1 MHFRFRGTPQLFS
14 ASPPISPH
22 VLSPVLG
29 VSVLRLAFACSFLTR
44 KNCGSKVRGK
54 IGGSLAMI
62 QQQPEPT
69 VHVDAFLY
77 DEDFIDSLCEEG
89 KMSRNYCMI
98 QQQPEPTVHVDAF
111 LYDEDF
117 IDSLCEEGKMSR
129 NYCMGYLYSSAQ
141 ELYGVKLNG
150 DFCQLQEMVI
160 KKYQFTDRI
169 KVLHAD
175 IRTQGSL
182 LQNADVV
189 IMNNVFEYFLNETE
203 QASDFFERTI
213 LCNSLVWSCAVTGR
227 PGLTYQEALE
237 SEKKARQN
245 LQSFPE
251 PLIIPVLYLTNLT
264 HRSRLH
270 EICDDIFAYV
280 KDRYFVEETVEVI
293 RSNGARLQCRILEVL
308 PPSHQNGFANGHVSS
323 VDGETI
329 IISDSDDSETQ
340 SSSFQNGKKKDAI
353 DPLLFKYKVQPT
365 KKELYESAIVK
376 ATQISRRKH
385 LFSRDK
391 LKLFLKQHCES
402 QDGVIK
408 IKASSLS
415 TYKIVERD
423 FSYFFPDDPPTFIF
437 SPANKRRGR
446 PPKRLS
452 VTQEDN
458 FANKQTIAGY
468 RNKAA
473 KERDKLLKQEEL
485 RSLAF
490 EKAKLKREKAD
501 ALEAK
506 KKEKEDKEKKKE
518 ELKKIVEEERLKKK
532 EEKERLK
539 IEREKEDNFAN
550 KQTIAGY
557 RNKAAKERDK
567 LLKQEEL
574 RSLAFEKAKLKREKA
589 DALEAKK
596 KEKEDKE
603 KKKEELKKIVEEERL
618 KKKEEK
624 ERLKIEREKER
635 EKLREEKRKYMEY
648 LKQWSKPRED
658 MECDDLKELPEP
670 TPVKTRLPPEIFG
683 DALMVLE
690 FLNAFGELFDLQ
702 DEFPEGVTL
711 GKCSEVLEEALVGN
725 DSEGPLCELLF
736 FFLTAIFQAIAE
748 EEEEVAKEQITDAD
762 TKDLTEALDEDADP
776 TKSALSAVASLA
788 AAWPQLHQ
796 GCSLKSL
803 DLDSCTLSEILRL
816 HILASGADVTSANA
830 KYRYQK
836 RGGFDATDDACMELR
851 LSNPSLVKKLSS
863 TSVYDLTPGAD
874 VTSAN
879 AKYRYQKRGGFD
891 ATDDACME
899 LRLSNPSLVK
909 KLSSTSVYDLTPG
922 EKMKILHALCGKLL
936 TLVSTRDFIEDY
948 VDILRQ
954 AKQEFRELKAE
965 QHRKEREEA
974 AARIRKRK
982 EDKLKEQEQKIK
994 EKQEKLKE
1002 DELRNSTADIS
1013 IGEEEREDF
1022 DTSTESKEMEQ
1033 KELYQD
1039 TVTEDEDDPGS
1050 HKRGRK
1056 GKRGQNGFKEFTR
1069 QEEINCIMREP
1080 LTADEEE
1087 ALKQEHQRKE
1097 KELLEKIQSA
1107 IACTNIFPLG
1117 RDRMYRRYW
1126 IFPSIPGLFIE
1137 EDYSGLTEDMLLPR
1151 SSSFQNNI
1159 QSQDPQVSPKTGE
1172 SLMSESTSNV
1182 NQGPCDDSVQ
1192 LPKPVHKPNRWCFYS
1207 SCEQLD
1213 QLIEALN
1220 SRGYRESALKETLLQ
1235 EKSRICAQLARFSEE
1250 KFHFS
1255 DKPQTDSKSTYSR
1268 GRSSNTY
1275 NPSQMSAERQLEL
1288 RLRDFLL
1295 DIEDRIY
1302 QGTLGAIKVSDRHI
1316 WRSALESGRYELL
1329 IEENKEN
1336 GLIKTMNEDAE
1347 EMEIDEQAKVIVKD
1361 RLLGIKTETPS
1372 TVSTNASTPQSVSS
1386 VVHYLAM
1393 ALFQIE
1399 QGIERRFL
1407 KAPLDASDSGRSYK
1421 TVLDRW
1427 RESLLSSA
1435 SLSQVFLHLSTLDRS
1450 VIWSKSIL
1458 NARCKICRKKGD
1470 AENMV
1475 LCDGCDR
1482 GHHTYCVRPKLKTV
1496 PEGDWFCPECRPKQ
1510 RSRRLSSRQ
1519 RPSLDSDEELE
1530 DSVEGENDEVD
1541 GDDEE
1546 GQSEEEEYEVEQDE
1560 DDSQE
1565 EEEEVSPPKR
1575 GRPQVRLPIKTR
1587 GRLNSFSSRGQ
1598 RQDPRRY
1605 PSRSQQSTP
1614 KTTMSSK
1621 TSNRNLRK
1629 IRSAP
1634 PTETK
1639 SLRIAGRSTRHSHG
1653 PLQANVFVELLSPRR
1668 KRKSR
1673 KSANNTPESSPNFN
1687 FRVIATNSKSSP
1699 MTLNRRSSGR
1709 QGGVHELSAFEQL
1722 VVELVR
1728 HDDSWPFLK
1737 LVSKIQVPD
1746 YYDIIKKP
1754 IALNIIRE
1762 KVNKCEYKLASEF
1775 IDDIELMFSN
1785 CFEYNPRNTSEAKAG
1800 TRLQA
1805 FFHIQA
1811 QKLGL
1816 HVTPSNVDQVITPP
1830 AAKKSRV

>member
-1 MHFRFRGTPQLFS
+1 MPLLHRKPFVRQKPPADLRPDEEVFYCRVTNEIFR
-14 ASPPISPH
+14 H
-22 VLSPVLG
+22 Y
-29 VSVLRLAFACSFLTR
+29 
-44 KNCGSKVRGK
+44 
-54 IGGSLAMI
+54 
-62 QQQPEPT
+62 E
-69 VHVDAFLY
+69 
-77 DEDFIDSLCEEG
+77 
-89 KMSRNYCMI
+89 
-98 QQQPEPTVHVDAF
+98 
-111 LYDEDF
+111 
-117 IDSLCEEGKMSR
+117 
-129 NYCMGYLYSSAQ
+129 
-141 ELYGVKLNG
+141 
-150 DFCQLQEMVI
+150 
-160 KKYQFTDRI
+160 
-169 KVLHAD
+169 
-175 IRTQGSL
+175 
-182 LQNADVV
+182 
-189 IMNNVFEYFLNETE
+189 
-203 QASDFFERTI
+203 
-213 LCNSLVWSCAVTGR
+213 
-227 PGLTYQEALE
+227 
-237 SEKKARQN
+237 
-245 LQSFPE
+245 
-251 PLIIPVLYLTNLT
+251 
-264 HRSRLH
+264 
-270 EICDDIFAYV
+270 
-280 KDRYFVEETVEVI
+280 
-293 RSNGARLQCRILEVL
+293 LQCRILEVL
-308 PPSHQNGFANGHVSS
+308 PPSHQNGFSNGHVSS

-340 SSSFQNGKKKDAI
+340 SSSFQNGKKRDAI
-353 DPLLFKYKVQPT
+353 DPLLFKYKVQAT
-365 KKELYESAIVK
+365 KKELFECAIVK

-391 LKLFLKQHCES
+391 LKLFLKQHCET

-415 TYKIVERD
+415 TYKIADQD
-423 FSYFFPDDPPTFIF
+423 FSYFFPDDPPTFLF
-437 SPANKRRGR
+437 STANRRRGR
-446 PPKRLS
+446 PPKRVS
-452 VTQEDN
+452 ISQEASL
-458 FANKQTIAGY
+458 ANKQTIGNY
-468 RNKAA
+468 RNKAT
-473 KERDKLLKQEEL
+473 KERDKLLKQEEMK
-485 RSLAF
+485 SLAF

-506 KKEKEDKEKKKE
+506 KKEREDKEKKKE
-518 ELKKIVEEERLKKK
+518 ELKKIVEEERM
-532 EEKERLK
+532 
-539 IEREKEDNFAN
+539 
-550 KQTIAGY
+550 
-557 RNKAAKERDK
+557 
-567 LLKQEEL
+567 
-574 RSLAFEKAKLKREKA
+574 
-589 DALEAKK
+589 
-596 KEKEDKE
+596 
-603 KKKEELKKIVEEERL
+603 

-635 EKLREEKRKYMEY
+635 EKLREEKRKYIEH
-648 LKQWSKPRED
+648 LKQWNKPRED

-711 GKCSEVLEEALVGN
+711 EVLEEALVGN

-863 TSVYDLTPGAD
+863 TSVYDLTPG
-874 VTSAN
+874 
-879 AKYRYQKRGGFD
+879 
-891 ATDDACME
+891 
-899 LRLSNPSLVK
+899 
-909 KLSSTSVYDLTPG
+909 

-982 EDKLKEQEQKIK
+982 AEKLKEQEQKMK

-1002 DELRNSTADIS
+1002 DEQRNSTADMS

-1022 DTSTESKEMEQ
+1022 DTSTDSKEIEQ
-1033 KELYQD
+1033 KELDQD

-1050 HKRGRK
+1050 HKRSRK

-1069 QEEINCIMREP
+1069 QEEISCLTREP

-1151 SSSFQNNI
+1151 PSFQNNV
-1159 QSQDPQVSPKTGE
+1159 QFQNAQVSTKTGE
-1172 SLMSESTSNV
+1172 SLMSESTSNID
-1182 NQGPCDDSVQ
+1182 QDPCDDSVQ

-1207 SCEQLD
+1207 SCEQLE

-1220 SRGYRESALKETLLQ
+1220 SRGHRESALKETLLQ

-1255 DKPQTDSKSTYSR
+1255 DKPQIDSKPTCTR
-1268 GRSSNTY
+1268 GRASNAY
-1275 NPSQMSAERQLEL
+1275 DPSQMSAERQLEL

-1302 QGTLGAIKVSDRHI
+1302 QGTLGAIKVTDRHI
-1316 WRSALESGRYELL
+1316 WRSALENGRYELL

-1336 GLIKTMNEDAE
+1336 GIIKTVNENVED
-1347 EMEIDEQAKVIVKD
+1347 MEIDEQAKVIVKD

-1519 RPSLDSDEELE
+1519 RPSLESDEEME
-1530 DSVEGENDEVD
+1530 DSMEGEDDEVD
-1541 GDDEE
+1541 GDYEE
-1546 GQSEEEEYEVEQDE
+1546 GQSEEEEYEIEQDE
-1560 DDSQE
+1560 DDSQGE
-1565 EEEEVSPPKR
+1565 EEISPPKR

-1587 GRLNSFSSRGQ
+1587 GRLNSSFTSRGQ
-1598 RQDPRRY
+1598 QDPRRY
-1605 PSRSQQSTP
+1605 TSRSQQSTP
-1614 KTTMSSK
+1614 KTSVSSK
-1621 TSNRNLRK
+1621 TTSRSLRK
-1629 IRSAP
+1629 IKSAP

-1639 SLRIAGRSTRHSHG
+1639 SLRIASRSTRQSHG
-1653 PLQANVFVELLSPRR
+1653 PLQADVFVELLSPRR
-1668 KRKSR
+1668 KRR
-1673 KSANNTPESSPNFN
+1673 GRTSANSTPENSPNLPN
-1687 FRVIATNSKSSP
+1687 FRVIATKSSGQSRSLNVASKLSLQDSESKRRGRKRQSAESSP
-1699 MTLNRRSSGR
+1699 VTLNRRSSGR

-1816 HVTPSNVDQVITPP
+1816 HVTPGNVDQVSTPP
-1830 AAKKSRV
+1830 ATKKSRI

>member
-1 MHFRFRGTPQLFS
+1 M
-14 ASPPISPH
+14 
-22 VLSPVLG
+22 
-29 VSVLRLAFACSFLTR
+29 
-44 KNCGSKVRGK
+44 K
-54 IGGSLAMI
+54 
-62 QQQPEPT
+62 
-69 VHVDAFLY
+69 
-77 DEDFIDSLCEEG
+77 
-89 KMSRNYCMI
+89 
-98 QQQPEPTVHVDAF
+98 
-111 LYDEDF
+111 
-117 IDSLCEEGKMSR
+117 
-129 NYCMGYLYSSAQ
+129 
-141 ELYGVKLNG
+141 
-150 DFCQLQEMVI
+150 
-160 KKYQFTDRI
+160 
-169 KVLHAD
+169 
-175 IRTQGSL
+175 
-182 LQNADVV
+182 
-189 IMNNVFEYFLNETE
+189 
-203 QASDFFERTI
+203 
-213 LCNSLVWSCAVTGR
+213 
-227 PGLTYQEALE
+227 
-237 SEKKARQN
+237 
-245 LQSFPE
+245 
-251 PLIIPVLYLTNLT
+251 
-264 HRSRLH
+264 
-270 EICDDIFAYV
+270 
-280 KDRYFVEETVEVI
+280 
-293 RSNGARLQCRILEVL
+293 
-308 PPSHQNGFANGHVSS
+308 
-323 VDGETI
+323 
-329 IISDSDDSETQ
+329 
-340 SSSFQNGKKKDAI
+340 
-353 DPLLFKYKVQPT
+353 
-365 KKELYESAIVK
+365 
-376 ATQISRRKH
+376 
-385 LFSRDK
+385 
-391 LKLFLKQHCES
+391 
-402 QDGVIK
+402 
-408 IKASSLS
+408 
-415 TYKIVERD
+415 
-423 FSYFFPDDPPTFIF
+423 
-437 SPANKRRGR
+437 
-446 PPKRLS
+446 
-452 VTQEDN
+452 
-458 FANKQTIAGY
+458 
-468 RNKAA
+468 
-473 KERDKLLKQEEL
+473 
-485 RSLAF
+485 SLAF

-506 KKEKEDKEKKKE
+506 KKEKEDKEKKRE

-539 IEREKEDNFAN
+539 
-550 KQTIAGY
+550 
-557 RNKAAKERDK
+557 
-567 LLKQEEL
+567 
-574 RSLAFEKAKLKREKA
+574 
-589 DALEAKK
+589 
-596 KEKEDKE
+596 
-603 KKKEELKKIVEEERL
+603 V
-618 KKKEEK
+618 
-624 ERLKIEREKER
+624 EREKER
-635 EKLREEKRKYMEY
+635 EKLREEKRKYVEY

-702 DEFPEGVTL
+702 DEFPDGVTL
-711 GKCSEVLEEALVGN
+711 EVLEEALVGN

-748 EEEEVAKEQITDAD
+748 EEEEVAKEQLTDAD

-863 TSVYDLTPGAD
+863 TSVYDLTPG
-874 VTSAN
+874 
-879 AKYRYQKRGGFD
+879 
-891 ATDDACME
+891 
-899 LRLSNPSLVK
+899 
-909 KLSSTSVYDLTPG
+909 

-982 EDKLKEQEQKIK
+982 EEKLKEQEQKMK

-1002 DELRNSTADIS
+1002 DEQRNSTADVS

-1022 DTSTESKEMEQ
+1022 DTSTESKDTEQKEREDFDTSTESKDTEQ
-1033 KELYQD
+1033 KELDQD
-1039 TVTEDEDDPGS
+1039 MVTEDEDDPGS
-1050 HKRGRK
+1050 HKRGRR

-1069 QEEINCIMREP
+1069 QEEINCVTREP

-1151 SSSFQNNI
+1151 PSSFQNNV
-1159 QSQDPQVSPKTGE
+1159 QSQDPQVSTKTGE
-1172 SLMSESTSNV
+1172 PLMSESTSNID
-1182 NQGPCDDSVQ
+1182 QGPCDYSVQ

-1220 SRGYRESALKETLLQ
+1220 SRGHRESALKETLLQ
-1235 EKSRICAQLARFSEE
+1235 EKSRICAQLDRFSEE

-1255 DKPQTDSKSTYSR
+1255 DKPQPDSKPTYNR
-1268 GRSSNTY
+1268 GRSSNAY
-1275 NPSQMSAERQLEL
+1275 DPSQMCAEKQLEL

-1302 QGTLGAIKVSDRHI
+1302 QGTLGAIKVTDRHI

-1329 IEENKEN
+1329 SEENKEN
-1336 GLIKTMNEDAE
+1336 GIIKTVNEDVE
-1347 EMEIDEQAKVIVKD
+1347 EMEIDEQTKVIVKD
-1361 RLLGIKTETPS
+1361 RLLGIKTETAS

-1407 KAPLDASDSGRSYK
+1407 KAPLGNTEINKDQKGDRKKKDKKKREEDQSSVRDDASDSGRSYK

-1519 RPSLDSDEELE
+1519 RPSLESDEDVE
-1530 DSVEGENDEVD
+1530 DSMGGEDDEVD
-1541 GDDEE
+1541 GDEEE

-1565 EEEEVSPPKR
+1565 EEEVSLPKR
-1575 GRPQVRLPIKTR
+1575 GRPQVRLPVKTR
-1587 GRLNSFSSRGQ
+1587 GKLSSSFSSRGQ
-1598 RQDPRRY
+1598 RQEPGRY

-1614 KTTMSSK
+1614 KTTVSSK
-1621 TSNRNLRK
+1621 TGRSLRK
-1629 IRSAP
+1629 INSAP

-1639 SLRIAGRSTRHSHG
+1639 SLRIASRCTRHSHG
-1653 PLQANVFVELLSPRR
+1653 PLQAEVFVELLSPRR
-1668 KRKSR
+1668 KRR
-1673 KSANNTPESSPNFN
+1673 GGKSANNTPENSPTFPN
-1687 FRVIATNSKSSP
+1687 FRVIATKSSEQSRSVNIASKLSVQESESKRRCRKRQSP
-1699 MTLNRRSSGR
+1699 ESSPVTLGRRSSGR

-1816 HVTPSNVDQVITPP
+1816 HVTPSNVDQVSTPP
-1830 AAKKSRV
+1830 AAKKSRI

>member
-1 MHFRFRGTPQLFS
+1 MPLLHRKPFVRQKPPGDLRPDEEVFYCKVTNEIFR
-14 ASPPISPH
+14 H
-22 VLSPVLG
+22 
-29 VSVLRLAFACSFLTR
+29 
-44 KNCGSKVRGK
+44 
-54 IGGSLAMI
+54 
-62 QQQPEPT
+62 
-69 VHVDAFLY
+69 Y
-77 DEDFIDSLCEEG
+77 D
-89 KMSRNYCMI
+89 
-98 QQQPEPTVHVDAF
+98 
-111 LYDEDF
+111 
-117 IDSLCEEGKMSR
+117 
-129 NYCMGYLYSSAQ
+129 
-141 ELYGVKLNG
+141 
-150 DFCQLQEMVI
+150 
-160 KKYQFTDRI
+160 
-169 KVLHAD
+169 
-175 IRTQGSL
+175 
-182 LQNADVV
+182 
-189 IMNNVFEYFLNETE
+189 
-203 QASDFFERTI
+203 DFFERTI
-213 LCNSLVWSCAVTGR
+213 LCNSLVWSCAVTGK

-251 PLIIPVLYLTNLT
+251 PLIVPVLYLTTLT

-270 EICDDIFAYV
+270 EICDDLFAYV
-280 KDRYFVEETVEVI
+280 KDRYFVGETVEVV
-293 RSNGARLQCRILEVL
+293 RNNGARFQCKIIEVIS
-308 PPSHQNGFANGHVSS
+308 PAQHNGIANGHINNT
-323 VDGETI
+323 DGDTI

-340 SSSFQNGKKKDAI
+340 DNSTQNGKKNTII
-353 DPLLFKYKVQPT
+353 DSSLFKYKVQPV
-365 KKELYESAIVK
+365 KKDVYEPVVVK
-376 ATQISRRKH
+376 ASQISRRKH
-385 LFSRDK
+385 LFSRDR
-391 LKLFLKQHCES
+391 LKLFLKQHCEPH
-402 QDGVIK
+402 DGVIR
-408 IKASSLS
+408 IKATSIAK
-415 TYKIVERD
+415 YKIAEQN
-423 FSYFFPDDPPTFIF
+423 FSYFFPDDPPSFVF
-437 SPANKRRGR
+437 SPASRRRGR

-452 VTQEDN
+452 IGHEDRITN
-458 FANKQTIAGY
+458 AQIVQGS
-468 RNKAA
+468 RSAA
-473 KERDKLLKQEEL
+473 MKERERILKQKDEMK
-485 RSLAF
+485 SLTF
-490 EKAKLKREKAD
+490 EKAKLKREKAS
-501 ALEAK
+501 AIEAK
-506 KKEKEDKEKKKE
+506 KKEKEDKEKKRE

-539 IEREKEDNFAN
+539 IQK
-550 KQTIAGY
+550 
-557 RNKAAKERDK
+557 
-567 LLKQEEL
+567 
-574 RSLAFEKAKLKREKA
+574 
-589 DALEAKK
+589 
-596 KEKEDKE
+596 
-603 KKKEELKKIVEEERL
+603 
-618 KKKEEK
+618 
-624 ERLKIEREKER
+624 EKER
-635 EKLREEKRKYMEY
+635 EKLREEKRKYVEY

-658 MECDDLKELPEP
+658 MECDDLKELPVP

-690 FLNAFGELFDLQ
+690 FLHAFGELFDLQ
-702 DEFPEGVTL
+702 DEFPEGLTL
-711 GKCSEVLEEALVGN
+711 EVLEEALVGN

-851 LSNPSLVKKLSS
+851 LSNPGILKKLSS
-863 TSVYDLTPGAD
+863 TSVYDL
-874 VTSAN
+874 S
-879 AKYRYQKRGGFD
+879 
-891 ATDDACME
+891 
-899 LRLSNPSLVK
+899 
-909 KLSSTSVYDLTPG
+909 PG

-982 EDKLKEQEQKIK
+982 EEKLKEQELKMK

-1002 DELRNSTADIS
+1002 EEQRNTTAEIS
-1013 IGEEEREDF
+1013 IGEEEREDL
-1022 DTSTESKEMEQ
+1022 DTSTESKEIEQ
-1033 KELYQD
+1033 KEQDQD
-1039 TVTEDEDDPGS
+1039 TVTEDEEDLGS
-1050 HKRGRK
+1050 SKRGR
-1056 GKRGQNGFKEFTR
+1056 RGRRSQNGFKDFIR
-1069 QEEINCIMREP
+1069 QEDPGCAKRKS

-1087 ALKQEHQRKE
+1087 TLKREQQKKE
-1097 KELLEKIQSA
+1097 KDLLEKIQNA
-1107 IACTNIFPLG
+1107 TACTNIFPLG

-1151 SSSFQNNI
+1151 PSAFQNNV
-1159 QSQDPQVSPKTGE
+1159 QPRVANEPQVSTKTGE
-1172 SLMSESTSNV
+1172 CLKAESTSIIDQV
-1182 NQGPCDDSVQ
+1182 PYSVAIQ
-1192 LPKPVHKPNRWCFYS
+1192 MPRPVHKPNRWCFYS
-1207 SCEQLD
+1207 SQEQLD

-1220 SRGYRESALKETLLQ
+1220 SRGHRESALKEILLQ
-1235 EKSRICAQLARFSEE
+1235 EKGRICEQLAGFSEE
-1250 KFHFS
+1250 KFHIP
-1255 DKPQTDSKSTYSR
+1255 DKAQTESKPTLGRGRLSSTYD
-1268 GRSSNTY
+1268 T
-1275 NPSQMSAERQLEL
+1275 SQMTAEKQLEL

-1302 QGTLGAIKVSDRHI
+1302 QGTLGAIKVTDRQT
-1316 WRSALESGRYELL
+1316 WRAALESGRYELL
-1329 IEENKEN
+1329 NEENKEN
-1336 GLIKTMNEDAE
+1336 GIIKTVNEDVE
-1347 EMEIDEQAKVIVKD
+1347 EMEIDDQAKFIVKD
-1361 RLLGIKTETPS
+1361 RLLGIKTETS
-1372 TVSTNASTPQSVSS
+1372 SAVSTSTSTPQPVSNM
-1386 VVHYLAM
+1386 VHYLAS
-1393 ALFQIE
+1393 ALLQIE

-1407 KAPLDASDSGRSYK
+1407 KAPLGNAEINKRVPKGTRKRKEDERKKEEEQTSKRDDASDSGRSYK

-1427 RESLLSSA
+1427 RESLLASA

-1470 AENMV
+1470 AESMV

-1482 GHHTYCVRPKLKTV
+1482 GHHTYCVRPKLKAV

-1519 RPSLDSDEELE
+1519 RPSVESDEEQEEQMGEEEE
-1530 DSVEGENDEVD
+1530 DDYGEV
-1541 GDDEE
+1541 
-1546 GQSEEEEYEVEQDE
+1546 GQSEEEDYEIEQEEEDE
-1560 DDSQE
+1560 SQ

-1575 GRPQVRLPIKTR
+1575 GRPQVRLSIKTR
-1587 GRLNSFSSRGQ
+1587 SRLSTPFSSRSSQ
-1598 RQDPRRY
+1598 RQDSGRY
-1605 PSRSQQSTP
+1605 GSRSQQNTP
-1614 KTTMSSK
+1614 KQSGSASK
-1621 TSNRNLRK
+1621 TTGRGLRK

-1634 PTETK
+1634 TTETK
-1639 SLRIAGRSTRHSHG
+1639 PSSRFPSRSTRQSHG
-1653 PLQANVFVELLSPRR
+1653 SLQADVFVELLSPRR
-1668 KRKSR
+1668 RRRGRKT
-1673 KSANNTPESSPNFN
+1673 AENTPENSPSGFPS
-1687 FRVIATNSKSSP
+1687 FRVIATATSERTRSLNSSP
-1699 MTLNRRSSGR
+1699 KFSLQDSEPKRRGRKRQSTDSSPKTMNRRSSGR

-1746 YYDIIKKP
+1746 YYDIIKRP

-1775 IDDIELMFSN
+1775 IEDVELMFSN

-1816 HVTPSNVDQVITPP
+1816 QVTPGNVDYATPP
-1830 AAKKSRV
+1830 SAKKSRI

>member
-1 MHFRFRGTPQLFS
+1 MPLLHRKPFVRQKPPADLRPDEEVFYCKVTNEIFR
-14 ASPPISPH
+14 H
-22 VLSPVLG
+22 Y
-29 VSVLRLAFACSFLTR
+29 
-44 KNCGSKVRGK
+44 
-54 IGGSLAMI
+54 
-62 QQQPEPT
+62 E
-69 VHVDAFLY
+69 
-77 DEDFIDSLCEEG
+77 
-89 KMSRNYCMI
+89 
-98 QQQPEPTVHVDAF
+98 
-111 LYDEDF
+111 
-117 IDSLCEEGKMSR
+117 
-129 NYCMGYLYSSAQ
+129 
-141 ELYGVKLNG
+141 
-150 DFCQLQEMVI
+150 
-160 KKYQFTDRI
+160 
-169 KVLHAD
+169 
-175 IRTQGSL
+175 
-182 LQNADVV
+182 
-189 IMNNVFEYFLNETE
+189 
-203 QASDFFERTI
+203 
-213 LCNSLVWSCAVTGR
+213 
-227 PGLTYQEALE
+227 
-237 SEKKARQN
+237 
-245 LQSFPE
+245 
-251 PLIIPVLYLTNLT
+251 
-264 HRSRLH
+264 
-270 EICDDIFAYV
+270 
-280 KDRYFVEETVEVI
+280 
-293 RSNGARLQCRILEVL
+293 LQCRILEVL

-340 SSSFQNGKKKDAI
+340 SCSFQNGKKKDAI

-365 KKELYESAIVK
+365 KKKELYESAIVK

-391 LKLFLKQHCES
+391 LKLFLKQHCEP

-408 IKASSLS
+408 IKASSLL
-415 TYKIVERD
+415 TYKIAEQD
-423 FSYFFPDDPPTFIF
+423 FSYFFPDEPPTFIF
-437 SPANKRRGR
+437 SPANRRRGR
-446 PPKRLS
+446 PPKRIS
-452 VTQEDN
+452 ISQEDSVS
-458 FANKQTIAGY
+458 NKQTIAGY
-468 RNKAA
+468 RNKGI
-473 KERDKLLKQEEL
+473 KERDKLLKQEEVK
-485 RSLAF
+485 SLAF

-506 KKEKEDKEKKKE
+506 KKEKEDKEKKRE
-518 ELKKIVEEERLKKK
+518 ELKKIIEEERLKKK

-539 IEREKEDNFAN
+539 
-550 KQTIAGY
+550 
-557 RNKAAKERDK
+557 
-567 LLKQEEL
+567 
-574 RSLAFEKAKLKREKA
+574 
-589 DALEAKK
+589 
-596 KEKEDKE
+596 
-603 KKKEELKKIVEEERL
+603 V
-618 KKKEEK
+618 
-624 ERLKIEREKER
+624 EREKER
-635 EKLREEKRKYMEY
+635 EKLREEKRKYVEY

-711 GKCSEVLEEALVGN
+711 EVLEEALVGN

-851 LSNPSLVKKLSS
+851 LSNP
-863 TSVYDLTPGAD
+863 G
-874 VTSAN
+874 
-879 AKYRYQKRGGFD
+879 
-891 ATDDACME
+891 
-899 LRLSNPSLVK
+899 LVK

-936 TLVSTRDFIEDY
+936 TLVSTRDYIEDY

-982 EDKLKEQEQKIK
+982 EEKLKEQEQKMK

-1002 DELRNSTADIS
+1002 EEQRSSTADIS

-1022 DTSTESKEMEQ
+1022 DTSTESKEIEQ
-1033 KELYQD
+1033 KELDQD
-1039 TVTEDEDDPGS
+1039 MVTEDEDDSGS
-1050 HKRGRK
+1050 HKRSRR

-1069 QEEINCIMREP
+1069 QEDINCVTSEP
-1080 LTADEEE
+1080 LTLDEEE
-1087 ALKQEHQRKE
+1087 ALKQEYQRKE
-1097 KELLEKIQSA
+1097 RELLEKIQSA

-1151 SSSFQNNI
+1151 PSLFQNNV
-1159 QSQDPQVSPKTGE
+1159 QSQDPQVSTKTGE
-1172 SLMSESTSNV
+1172 SLKSESTSNID
-1182 NQGPCDDSVQ
+1182 QGPCDHSVQ

-1235 EKSRICAQLARFSEE
+1235 EKSRISAQLARFSEE

-1255 DKPQTDSKSTYSR
+1255 DKPQTDNKPIYTR
-1268 GRSSNTY
+1268 GRASNAY
-1275 NPSQMSAERQLEL
+1275 DQSQMSAERQLEL

-1302 QGTLGAIKVSDRHI
+1302 QGTLGAIKVTDRHV

-1329 IEENKEN
+1329 SEENKEN
-1336 GLIKTMNEDAE
+1336 GIIKTVNENVE
-1347 EMEIDEQAKVIVKD
+1347 EMEIDEHPKVIVKD
-1361 RLLGIKTETPS
+1361 RLSGIKTETPS
-1372 TVSTNASTPQSVSS
+1372 TVSTNASTPQSVSN

-1407 KAPLDASDSGRSYK
+1407 KAPLDNAARAILECNTEINKDQKGDRKKKDKKKREEDQSSVRDDSSDSGRSYK

-1519 RPSLDSDEELE
+1519 RPSLESDEEME
-1530 DSVEGENDEVD
+1530 DSMEDEDGEVD
-1541 GDDEE
+1541 DDDE
-1546 GQSEEEEYEVEQDE
+1546 GQSEDEEYEIEQDE
-1560 DDSQE
+1560 GDSQE
-1565 EEEEVSPPKR
+1565 EEEVSASKR
-1575 GRPQVRLPIKTR
+1575 RRPQVRLPIKAR
-1587 GRLNSFSSRGQ
+1587 GRLSSSFSSRGQ
-1598 RQDPRRY
+1598 RQDSGRY

-1614 KTTMSSK
+1614 KATVSSK
-1621 TSNRNLRK
+1621 TIGRSLRK
-1629 IRSAP
+1629 INSAP

-1639 SLRIAGRSTRHSHG
+1639 SLRIANRSTRHSHG
-1653 PLQANVFVELLSPRR
+1653 PLQADVFVELLSPRR
-1668 KRKSR
+1668 KRRSR
-1673 KSANNTPESSPNFN
+1673 RSANNTPENSPNFPN
-1687 FRVIATNSKSSP
+1687 FRVIATKSSEVQSRSLSVASKLSLQDSESKRRCRKRQSTESSP
-1699 MTLNRRSSGR
+1699 VTLSRRSSGR

-1816 HVTPSNVDQVITPP
+1816 HVTPSNVDQVSTPP
-1830 AAKKSRV
+1830 AVKKSRI

>member
-1 MHFRFRGTPQLFS
+1 MPLLHRKPFVRQKPPADLRPDEEVFYCKVTNEIFR
-14 ASPPISPH
+14 H
-22 VLSPVLG
+22 
-29 VSVLRLAFACSFLTR
+29 
-44 KNCGSKVRGK
+44 
-54 IGGSLAMI
+54 
-62 QQQPEPT
+62 
-69 VHVDAFLY
+69 Y
-77 DEDFIDSLCEEG
+77 D
-89 KMSRNYCMI
+89 
-98 QQQPEPTVHVDAF
+98 
-111 LYDEDF
+111 
-117 IDSLCEEGKMSR
+117 
-129 NYCMGYLYSSAQ
+129 
-141 ELYGVKLNG
+141 
-150 DFCQLQEMVI
+150 
-160 KKYQFTDRI
+160 
-169 KVLHAD
+169 
-175 IRTQGSL
+175 
-182 LQNADVV
+182 
-189 IMNNVFEYFLNETE
+189 
-203 QASDFFERTI
+203 DFFERTI

-270 EICDDIFAYV
+270 EICDDIFTYV
-280 KDRYFVEETVEVI
+280 KDRYFVDETVEVI
-293 RSNGARLQCRILEVL
+293 RNNGARLQCRILEVL

-323 VDGETI
+323 IDGETI

-340 SSSFQNGKKKDAI
+340 NSSFQNGKRKDAI

-365 KKELYESAIVK
+365 KKELYECAIVK

-391 LKLFLKQHCES
+391 LKLFLKQHCEP

-415 TYKIVERD
+415 TYKIAEQD

-437 SPANKRRGR
+437 NPTNRRRGR
-446 PPKRLS
+446 PSKRVS
-452 VTQEDN
+452 QEGSISS
-458 FANKQTIAGY
+458 KQTIAGH
-468 RNKAA
+468 RNKAT
-473 KERDKLLKQEEL
+473 KERYKLLKQEEL
-485 RSLAF
+485 
-490 EKAKLKREKAD
+490 K
-501 ALEAK
+501 
-506 KKEKEDKEKKKE
+506 
-518 ELKKIVEEERLKKK
+518 
-532 EEKERLK
+532 
-539 IEREKEDNFAN
+539 
-550 KQTIAGY
+550 
-557 RNKAAKERDK
+557 
-567 LLKQEEL
+567 
-574 RSLAFEKAKLKREKA
+574 SLAFEKAKLKREKA

-711 GKCSEVLEEALVGN
+711 EVLEEALVGN

-863 TSVYDLTPGAD
+863 TSVYDLTPG
-874 VTSAN
+874 
-879 AKYRYQKRGGFD
+879 
-891 ATDDACME
+891 
-899 LRLSNPSLVK
+899 
-909 KLSSTSVYDLTPG
+909 

-936 TLVSTRDFIEDY
+936 TLVSARDFIEDY

-982 EDKLKEQEQKIK
+982 EEKLKEQEQKMK

-1002 DELRNSTADIS
+1002 DEQRNSAADIS
-1013 IGEEEREDF
+1013 VGEEEREDF
-1022 DTSTESKEMEQ
+1022 DTSTESKEIEQ
-1033 KELYQD
+1033 KELDQD

-1050 HKRGRK
+1050 HKRGR
-1056 GKRGQNGFKEFTR
+1056 R
-1069 QEEINCIMREP
+1069 
-1080 LTADEEE
+1080 
-1087 ALKQEHQRKE
+1087 
-1097 KELLEKIQSA
+1097 
-1107 IACTNIFPLG
+1107 
-1117 RDRMYRRYW
+1117 
-1126 IFPSIPGLFIE
+1126 
-1137 EDYSGLTEDMLLPR
+1137 
-1151 SSSFQNNI
+1151 
-1159 QSQDPQVSPKTGE
+1159 
-1172 SLMSESTSNV
+1172 
-1182 NQGPCDDSVQ
+1182 
-1192 LPKPVHKPNRWCFYS
+1192 
-1207 SCEQLD
+1207 
-1213 QLIEALN
+1213 
-1220 SRGYRESALKETLLQ
+1220 
-1235 EKSRICAQLARFSEE
+1235 
-1250 KFHFS
+1250 
-1255 DKPQTDSKSTYSR
+1255 DKPQTDSKPTYSR
-1268 GRSSNTY
+1268 GRASSACD
-1275 NPSQMSAERQLEL
+1275 PSQMSAERQLEL

-1302 QGTLGAIKVSDRHI
+1302 QGTLGAIKVTDRHT

-1329 IEENKEN
+1329 SEENKEN
-1336 GLIKTMNEDAE
+1336 GIIKTVNEDVE
-1347 EMEIDEQAKVIVKD
+1347 EMEIDEQAKVIIKD

-1372 TVSTNASTPQSVSS
+1372 TVSTNASTPQSVSN

-1407 KAPLDASDSGRSYK
+1407 KAPLSNTEINKDQKGNRTKKDKKKSEEDQSSVRHDASDSGRSYK

-1519 RPSLDSDEELE
+1519 RPSLESDEEME
-1530 DSVEGENDEVD
+1530 DSMEGEDDEVD
-1541 GDDEE
+1541 DDDEE
-1546 GQSEEEEYEVEQDE
+1546 DQSEEEEYEVEQDE

-1565 EEEEVSPPKR
+1565 EEEVSPPKR
-1575 GRPQVRLPIKTR
+1575 GRPQVRLSIKTR
-1587 GRLNSFSSRGQ
+1587 GRLGSSFSSRGQ
-1598 RQDPRRY
+1598 QQDPGRY
-1605 PSRSQQSTP
+1605 TSRNQQSTP
-1614 KTTMSSK
+1614 RTTVSSK
-1621 TSNRNLRK
+1621 TTGRSLRK
-1629 IRSAP
+1629 IKSAP

-1639 SLRIAGRSTRHSHG
+1639 SLRIASRSTRQSYG
-1653 PLQANVFVELLSPRR
+1653 PLQADVFVELLSPRR
-1668 KRKSR
+1668 KRRGR
-1673 KSANNTPESSPNFN
+1673 KSANNTPENSPNFPN
-1687 FRVIATNSKSSP
+1687 FRVIATKSSEQLRSLNVASKLSLQDSESKRSSRKRQSTESSP

-1816 HVTPSNVDQVITPP
+1816 HVTHGNMDQVSTPP
-1830 AAKKSRV
+1830 PTKKSRI

>member
-1 MHFRFRGTPQLFS
+1 MPLLHRKPFVRQKPPADLRPDEEVFYCKVTNEIFR
-14 ASPPISPH
+14 H
-22 VLSPVLG
+22 
-29 VSVLRLAFACSFLTR
+29 
-44 KNCGSKVRGK
+44 
-54 IGGSLAMI
+54 
-62 QQQPEPT
+62 
-69 VHVDAFLY
+69 Y
-77 DEDFIDSLCEEG
+77 D
-89 KMSRNYCMI
+89 
-98 QQQPEPTVHVDAF
+98 
-111 LYDEDF
+111 
-117 IDSLCEEGKMSR
+117 
-129 NYCMGYLYSSAQ
+129 
-141 ELYGVKLNG
+141 
-150 DFCQLQEMVI
+150 
-160 KKYQFTDRI
+160 
-169 KVLHAD
+169 
-175 IRTQGSL
+175 
-182 LQNADVV
+182 
-189 IMNNVFEYFLNETE
+189 
-203 QASDFFERTI
+203 DFFERTI

-237 SEKKARQN
+237 SEKRARQN

-270 EICDDIFAYV
+270 EICDDIFAYI

-293 RSNGARLQCRILEVL
+293 RNNGAR
-308 PPSHQNGFANGHVSS
+308 
-323 VDGETI
+323 
-329 IISDSDDSETQ
+329 
-340 SSSFQNGKKKDAI
+340 KKKDAL

-365 KKELYESAIVK
+365 KKELYDSAIVK

-391 LKLFLKQHCES
+391 LKLFLKQHCEP
-402 QDGVIK
+402 QDGIIK
-408 IKASSLS
+408 IKASSLL
-415 TYKIVERD
+415 TYKIAEQD

-437 SPANKRRGR
+437 SPANRRRGR
-446 PPKRLS
+446 PPKRVS
-452 VTQEDN
+452 VCQ
-458 FANKQTIAGY
+458 
-468 RNKAA
+468 
-473 KERDKLLKQEEL
+473 
-485 RSLAF
+485 
-490 EKAKLKREKAD
+490 
-501 ALEAK
+501 
-506 KKEKEDKEKKKE
+506 
-518 ELKKIVEEERLKKK
+518 
-532 EEKERLK
+532 
-539 IEREKEDNFAN
+539 
-550 KQTIAGY
+550 
-557 RNKAAKERDK
+557 
-567 LLKQEEL
+567 
-574 RSLAFEKAKLKREKA
+574 
-589 DALEAKK
+589 
-596 KEKEDKE
+596 
-603 KKKEELKKIVEEERL
+603 
-618 KKKEEK
+618 
-624 ERLKIEREKER
+624 ER

-711 GKCSEVLEEALVGN
+711 EVLEEALVGN

-851 LSNPSLVKKLSS
+851 LSNPSLVKKLS
-863 TSVYDLTPGAD
+863 
-874 VTSAN
+874 N
-879 AKYRYQKRGGFD
+879 
-891 ATDDACME
+891 
-899 LRLSNPSLVK
+899 
-909 KLSSTSVYDLTPG
+909 TSVYDLTPG

-974 AARIRKRK
+974 AARIRKKK
-982 EDKLKEQEQKIK
+982 EEKLKEQEQKMK

-1002 DELRNSTADIS
+1002 DEQRNSAAEIS
-1013 IGEEEREDF
+1013 IGEEEREYF
-1022 DTSTESKEMEQ
+1022 DTSTESKEIEQ
-1033 KELYQD
+1033 KELDQD

-1050 HKRGRK
+1050 HKRGRRAT
-1056 GKRGQNGFKEFTR
+1056 GKRDQSGFKELIK
-1069 QEEINCIMREP
+1069 QEEINCVTGEP
-1080 LTADEEE
+1080 LNTDEEE

-1151 SSSFQNNI
+1151 PSSFQSNV
-1159 QSQDPQVSPKTGE
+1159 QSQDPQVSTKTEE
-1172 SLMSESTSNV
+1172 SLKSEPTSNV
-1182 NQGPCDDSVQ
+1182 DQGLCDDSVQ

-1220 SRGYRESALKETLLQ
+1220 SRGHRESALKETLLQ

-1255 DKPQTDSKSTYSR
+1255 DKPQADSKPLCTR
-1268 GRSSNTY
+1268 GRSSSACD
-1275 NPSQMSAERQLEL
+1275 PSQMSAERQLEL

-1302 QGTLGAIKVSDRHI
+1302 QGTLGAIKVADRHV

-1329 IEENKEN
+1329 SEENKEN
-1336 GLIKTMNEDAE
+1336 GIIKTVNENVE

-1372 TVSTNASTPQSVSS
+1372 TASTNTSTPQPVSK
-1386 VVHYLAM
+1386 VVHYLAI

-1435 SLSQVFLHLSTLDRS
+1435 SLSQIFLHLSTLDRS

-1519 RPSLDSDEELE
+1519 RPSLESDEEVE
-1530 DSVEGENDEVD
+1530 DSMEGEDDEVD
-1541 GDDEE
+1541 DDDEE

-1565 EEEEVSPPKR
+1565 EEEVSPPKR

-1587 GRLNSFSSRGQ
+1587 ARLNSSFSSRGQ
-1598 RQDPRRY
+1598 RQDPGRY

-1614 KTTMSSK
+1614 KATLYSK
-1621 TSNRNLRK
+1621 TTGRNLRK
-1629 IRSAP
+1629 VKSAP

-1639 SLRIAGRSTRHSHG
+1639 SLRIASRSTRNSHG
-1653 PLQANVFVELLSPRR
+1653 PLQADVFVELLSPRR
-1668 KRKSR
+1668 KRGDR
-1673 KSANNTPESSPNFN
+1673 KSANNRPENSPSIPNLRVIASKTSEQSSSFNVASKLCLQDSESKRRGRKRQSAESSP
-1687 FRVIATNSKSSP
+1687 V
-1699 MTLNRRSSGR
+1699 TLNRRSSGR
-1709 QGGVHELSAFEQL
+1709 HGGVHELSAFEQL

-1816 HVTPSNVDQVITPP
+1816 HVTPNNVDQVSTPP
-1830 AAKKSRV
+1830 AAKKSRI

>member
-1 MHFRFRGTPQLFS
+1 MEDASDPSRGVAPLINNVALPGSPPSLPVSVTGCKSHRVANKKVAASSEKLLPAALPPSQPKVDQKLPRSSERRGSGAGTRSPRAETGSGSGRGGSRGRGGAGEKGTPGGTEPPLAALVAERGS
-14 ASPPISPH
+14 EAAVGVLAGKPGRRGRPRVGASP
-22 VLSPVLG
+22 
-29 VSVLRLAFACSFLTR
+29 
-44 KNCGSKVRGK
+44 RG
-54 IGGSLAMI
+54 G
-62 QQQPEPT
+62 
-69 VHVDAFLY
+69 
-77 DEDFIDSLCEEG
+77 
-89 KMSRNYCMI
+89 
-98 QQQPEPTVHVDAF
+98 
-111 LYDEDF
+111 
-117 IDSLCEEGKMSR
+117 
-129 NYCMGYLYSSAQ
+129 
-141 ELYGVKLNG
+141 
-150 DFCQLQEMVI
+150 QEMPLLHRKPFVRQ
-160 KKYQFTDRI
+160 KPPADLRPDEEVFYC
-169 KVLHAD
+169 KV
-175 IRTQGSL
+175 T
-182 LQNADVV
+182 
-189 IMNNVFEYFLNETE
+189 NEIFRHYD
-203 QASDFFERTI
+203 DFFERTI

-237 SEKKARQN
+237 SEKRARQN

-270 EICDDIFAYV
+270 EICDDIFAYI

-293 RSNGARLQCRILEVL
+293 RNNGARLQCRIVEVL

-340 SSSFQNGKKKDAI
+340 NCAFQNGKKKDAL

-365 KKELYESAIVK
+365 KKELYDSAIVK

-391 LKLFLKQHCES
+391 LKLFLKQHCEP
-402 QDGVIK
+402 QDGIIK
-408 IKASSLS
+408 IKASSLL
-415 TYKIVERD
+415 TYKIAEQD

-437 SPANKRRGR
+437 SPANRRRGR
-446 PPKRLS
+446 PPKRVS
-452 VTQEDN
+452 VCQEDSV
-458 FANKQTIAGY
+458 ANQQNIVGF
-468 RNKAA
+468 RNKAT
-473 KERDKLLKQEEL
+473 KERDKLLKQEEMK
-485 RSLAF
+485 SLAF

-506 KKEKEDKEKKKE
+506 KKEKEDKEKK
-518 ELKKIVEEERLKKK
+518 R
-532 EEKERLK
+532 
-539 IEREKEDNFAN
+539 
-550 KQTIAGY
+550 
-557 RNKAAKERDK
+557 
-567 LLKQEEL
+567 
-574 RSLAFEKAKLKREKA
+574 
-589 DALEAKK
+589 
-596 KEKEDKE
+596 
-603 KKKEELKKIVEEERL
+603 EELKKIVEEERL

-711 GKCSEVLEEALVGN
+711 EVLEEALVGN

-762 TKDLTEALDEDADP
+762 TK
-776 TKSALSAVASLA
+776 
-788 AAWPQLHQ
+788 

-851 LSNPSLVKKLSS
+851 LSNPSLVKKLS
-863 TSVYDLTPGAD
+863 
-874 VTSAN
+874 N
-879 AKYRYQKRGGFD
+879 
-891 ATDDACME
+891 
-899 LRLSNPSLVK
+899 
-909 KLSSTSVYDLTPG
+909 TSVYDLTPG

-974 AARIRKRK
+974 AARIRKKK
-982 EDKLKEQEQKIK
+982 EEKLKEQEQKMK

-1002 DELRNSTADIS
+1002 DEQRNSAAEIS
-1013 IGEEEREDF
+1013 IGEEEREYF
-1022 DTSTESKEMEQ
+1022 DTSTESKEIEQ
-1033 KELYQD
+1033 KELDQD

-1050 HKRGRK
+1050 HKRGRRASWK
-1056 GKRGQNGFKEFTR
+1056 GEKKKGSRTQKLHKLHRQPLLPPLSRGSSWSQASCGKGHCLQMTSHWQCFSSMNRATGKRDQSGFKELIK
-1069 QEEINCIMREP
+1069 QEEINCVTGEP
-1080 LTADEEE
+1080 LNTDEEE

-1151 SSSFQNNI
+1151 PSSFQSNV
-1159 QSQDPQVSPKTGE
+1159 QSQDPQVSTKTEE
-1172 SLMSESTSNV
+1172 SLKSEPTSNV
-1182 NQGPCDDSVQ
+1182 DQGLCDDSVQ

-1220 SRGYRESALKETLLQ
+1220 SRGHRESALKETLLQ

-1255 DKPQTDSKSTYSR
+1255 DKPQADSKPLCTR
-1268 GRSSNTY
+1268 GRSSSACD
-1275 NPSQMSAERQLEL
+1275 PSQMSAERQLEL

-1302 QGTLGAIKVSDRHI
+1302 QGTLGAIKVADRHV

-1329 IEENKEN
+1329 SEENKEN
-1336 GLIKTMNEDAE
+1336 GIIKTVNENVE

-1372 TVSTNASTPQSVSS
+1372 TASTNTSTPQPVSK
-1386 VVHYLAM
+1386 VVHYLAI

-1435 SLSQVFLHLSTLDRS
+1435 SLSQIFLHLSTLDRS

-1519 RPSLDSDEELE
+1519 RPSLESDEEVE
-1530 DSVEGENDEVD
+1530 DSMEGEDDEVD
-1541 GDDEE
+1541 DDDEE

-1565 EEEEVSPPKR
+1565 EEEVSPPKR

-1587 GRLNSFSSRGQ
+1587 ARLNSSFSSRGQ
-1598 RQDPRRY
+1598 RQDPGRY

-1614 KTTMSSK
+1614 KATLYSK
-1621 TSNRNLRK
+1621 TTGRNLRK
-1629 IRSAP
+1629 VKSAP

-1639 SLRIAGRSTRHSHG
+1639 SLRIASRSTRNSHG
-1653 PLQANVFVELLSPRR
+1653 PLQADVFVELLSPRR
-1668 KRKSR
+1668 RRGDR
-1673 KSANNTPESSPNFN
+1673 KSANNRPENSPSIPNLRVIASKTSEQSSSFNVASKLCLQDSESKRRGRKRQSAESSP
-1687 FRVIATNSKSSP
+1687 V
-1699 MTLNRRSSGR
+1699 TLNRRSSGR
-1709 QGGVHELSAFEQL
+1709 HGGVHELSAFEQL

-1816 HVTPSNVDQVITPP
+1816 HVTPNNVDQVSTPP
-1830 AAKKSRV
+1830 AAKKSRI

>member
-1 MHFRFRGTPQLFS
+1 MEDASDSSRGVAPLINNVALPGSPPSLPVSVTGCKSHPVANKKVEARSAKLLPAALPPSEPKVAQKLPRSAERRGSAGGTRSPRAEPASGS
-14 ASPPISPH
+14 ASGGGRERLRGGAAGPSWRSSWEGAAAGGRSQGRGADARSREMPLLHRKPFVRQKPP
-22 VLSPVLG
+22 G
-29 VSVLRLAFACSFLTR
+29 DLRPDEEVFYC
-44 KNCGSKVRGK
+44 KVTNEIFR
-54 IGGSLAMI
+54 
-62 QQQPEPT
+62 
-69 VHVDAFLY
+69 HY
-77 DEDFIDSLCEEG
+77 D
-89 KMSRNYCMI
+89 
-98 QQQPEPTVHVDAF
+98 
-111 LYDEDF
+111 
-117 IDSLCEEGKMSR
+117 
-129 NYCMGYLYSSAQ
+129 
-141 ELYGVKLNG
+141 
-150 DFCQLQEMVI
+150 
-160 KKYQFTDRI
+160 
-169 KVLHAD
+169 
-175 IRTQGSL
+175 
-182 LQNADVV
+182 
-189 IMNNVFEYFLNETE
+189 
-203 QASDFFERTI
+203 DFFERTI

-237 SEKKARQN
+237 SEKRARQN

-270 EICDDIFAYV
+270 EICDDIFAYI

-293 RSNGARLQCRILEVL
+293 RNNGTRLQCRILEVL
-308 PPSHQNGFANGHVSS
+308 PPLHQNGFANGHMSS

-329 IISDSDDSETQ
+329 VISDSDDSETQ
-340 SSSFQNGKKKDAI
+340 SSSFQQGKKKDAV
-353 DPLLFKYKVQPT
+353 DPLLFRYKVQPT
-365 KKELYESAIVK
+365 KKEMYESAIVK

-391 LKLFLKQHCES
+391 LKLFLKQHCEP
-402 QDGVIK
+402 QDGIIK

-415 TYKIVERD
+415 TYNIAEQD

-437 SPANKRRGR
+437 SPANRRRGR

-452 VTQEDN
+452 LGQEDYIVS
-458 FANKQTIAGY
+458 KQTITGC
-468 RNKAA
+468 RSKAT
-473 KERDKLLKQEEL
+473 KERDKLLKQEEMKA
-485 RSLAF
+485 LAF

-501 ALEAK
+501 ALEAR
-506 KKEKEDKEKKKE
+506 KKEKEDKEKKRE

-539 IEREKEDNFAN
+539 M
-550 KQTIAGY
+550 
-557 RNKAAKERDK
+557 
-567 LLKQEEL
+567 
-574 RSLAFEKAKLKREKA
+574 
-589 DALEAKK
+589 
-596 KEKEDKE
+596 
-603 KKKEELKKIVEEERL
+603 
-618 KKKEEK
+618 
-624 ERLKIEREKER
+624 EREKER

-690 FLNAFGELFDLQ
+690 FLHAFGELFDLQ
-702 DEFPEGVTL
+702 DEFPEGVSL
-711 GKCSEVLEEALVGN
+711 EVLEEALVGN

-736 FFLTAIFQAIAE
+736 FFLTAIFQAMAE

-762 TKDLTEALDEDADP
+762 TKDLSEALDEDVDP

-816 HILASGADVTSANA
+816 HILAS
-830 KYRYQK
+830 
-836 RGGFDATDDACMELR
+836 
-851 LSNPSLVKKLSS
+851 
-863 TSVYDLTPGAD
+863 GAD

-965 QHRKEREEA
+965 QHRKEREA
-974 AARIRKRK
+974 TAARIRRRK
-982 EDKLKEQEQKIK
+982 EEKLKEQEQKMK

-1002 DELRNSTADIS
+1002 DEQRNSAADL
-1013 IGEEEREDF
+1013 GEEGREDF
-1022 DTSTESKEMEQ
+1022 DTSTESKEIDG
-1033 KELYQD
+1033 KDLD
-1039 TVTEDEDDPGS
+1039 PDVVPEDEDDPGS
-1050 HKRGRK
+1050 LKRSRR
-1056 GKRGQNGFKEFTR
+1056 GKVGQNGIKQCMK
-1069 QEEINCIMREP
+1069 QEEVSCYAKQEP
-1080 LTADEEE
+1080 TADAEE
-1087 ALKQEHQRKE
+1087 AVRQEHQRKE
-1097 KELLEKIQSA
+1097 KELLDKIQSA

-1117 RDRMYRRYW
+1117 RDRLYRRYW

-1137 EDYSGLTEDMLLPR
+1137 EDFSGLTEDMLLPR
-1151 SSSFQNNI
+1151 PSSFRHSA
-1159 QSQDPQVSPKTGE
+1159 QSHDPQVSVKAEE
-1172 SLMSESTSNV
+1172 SFMSESTSSLD
-1182 NQGPCDDSVQ
+1182 QGPFDDSVL

-1207 SCEQLD
+1207 SREQLD

-1220 SRGYRESALKETLLQ
+1220 SRGHRESALKDTLLQ
-1235 EKSRICAQLARFSEE
+1235 ERSRICAQLAHFSEE

-1255 DKPQTDSKSTYSR
+1255 DKPQADSKPVSSR
-1268 GRSSNTY
+1268 GRSSSACD
-1275 NPSQMSAERQLEL
+1275 PSQMSAERQLEL

-1302 QGTLGAIKVSDRHI
+1302 QGTLGAIKVTDRNV
-1316 WRSALESGRYELL
+1316 WRSALENGRYELL
-1329 IEENKEN
+1329 SEESKDN
-1336 GLIKTMNEDAE
+1336 GVIKTVNEDVE
-1347 EMEIDEQAKVIVKD
+1347 EMEIEQARVIVRD

-1372 TVSTNASTPQSVSS
+1372 TSSTPQSVSN
-1386 VVHYLAM
+1386 VVHYLAL

-1407 KAPLDASDSGRSYK
+1407 KAPLEDGSDSGRSYK

-1450 VIWSKSIL
+1450 VMWSKSIL

-1482 GHHTYCVRPKLKTV
+1482 GHHTYCVRPKLKAI

-1519 RPSLDSDEELE
+1519 RPSLESDEEME
-1530 DSVEGENDEVD
+1530 ESMEGDDEV
-1541 GDDEE
+1541 DDEE
-1546 GQSEEEEYEVEQDE
+1546 GESEEEEYEVEQDE
-1560 DDSQE
+1560 EDSE
-1565 EEEEVSPPKR
+1565 EDSPPKR

-1587 GRLNSFSSRGQ
+1587 GRSQ
-1598 RQDPRRY
+1598 RQDPGRY

-1614 KTTMSSK
+1614 KTTASSK
-1621 TSNRNLRK
+1621 TAGRNLRK

-1634 PTETK
+1634 PTETR
-1639 SLRIAGRSTRHSHG
+1639 SLRIASRSTRQSPG
-1653 PLQANVFVELLSPRR
+1653 ALQADVFVELLSPRG
-1668 KRKSR
+1668 KRKVR
-1673 KSANNTPESSPNFN
+1673 KSADNTPEHSPSITN
-1687 FRVIATNSKSSP
+1687 FRVSTS
-1699 MTLNRRSSGR
+1699 RSSGHLIPLNTVAGLSLQDSDSKRRGRKR
-1709 QGGVHELSAFEQL
+1709 QSTG
-1722 VVELVR
+1722 
-1728 HDDSWPFLK
+1728 
-1737 LVSKIQVPD
+1737 
-1746 YYDIIKKP
+1746 KKF
-1754 IALNIIRE
+1754 N
-1762 KVNKCEYKLASEF
+1762 
-1775 IDDIELMFSN
+1775 
-1785 CFEYNPRNTSEAKAG
+1785 
-1800 TRLQA
+1800 
-1805 FFHIQA
+1805 
-1811 QKLGL
+1811 L
-1816 HVTPSNVDQVITPP
+1816 HS
-1830 AAKKSRV
+1830 

>member
-1 MHFRFRGTPQLFS
+1 MPLLHRKPFVRQKPPADLRPDEEVFYCKVTNEIFR
-14 ASPPISPH
+14 H
-22 VLSPVLG
+22 
-29 VSVLRLAFACSFLTR
+29 
-44 KNCGSKVRGK
+44 
-54 IGGSLAMI
+54 
-62 QQQPEPT
+62 
-69 VHVDAFLY
+69 Y
-77 DEDFIDSLCEEG
+77 D
-89 KMSRNYCMI
+89 
-98 QQQPEPTVHVDAF
+98 
-111 LYDEDF
+111 
-117 IDSLCEEGKMSR
+117 
-129 NYCMGYLYSSAQ
+129 
-141 ELYGVKLNG
+141 
-150 DFCQLQEMVI
+150 
-160 KKYQFTDRI
+160 
-169 KVLHAD
+169 
-175 IRTQGSL
+175 
-182 LQNADVV
+182 
-189 IMNNVFEYFLNETE
+189 
-203 QASDFFERTI
+203 DFFERTI

-270 EICDDIFAYV
+270 EICDEIFAYV

-293 RSNGARLQCRILEVL
+293 RNNGARLQCRILEVL

-323 VDGETI
+323 IDEETI

-340 SSSFQNGKKKDAI
+340 NSSFQNGKKRDAI

-365 KKELYESAIVK
+365 KKELCECAIVK

-385 LFSRDK
+385 LFSRDR
-391 LKLFLKQHCES
+391 LKLFLKQHCEQ

-408 IKASSLS
+408 IKASTLS
-415 TYKIVERD
+415 TYKIADQD

-437 SPANKRRGR
+437 SPANRRRGR
-446 PPKRLS
+446 PPKQVS
-452 VTQEDN
+452 ISQEDSI
-458 FANKQTIAGY
+458 ANKRTIASY
-468 RNKAA
+468 RNKAI
-473 KERDKLLKQEEL
+473 KERDKLLKQEEM
-485 RSLAF
+485 
-490 EKAKLKREKAD
+490 K
-501 ALEAK
+501 
-506 KKEKEDKEKKKE
+506 
-518 ELKKIVEEERLKKK
+518 
-532 EEKERLK
+532 
-539 IEREKEDNFAN
+539 
-550 KQTIAGY
+550 
-557 RNKAAKERDK
+557 
-567 LLKQEEL
+567 
-574 RSLAFEKAKLKREKA
+574 SLAFEKAKLKREKA

-635 EKLREEKRKYMEY
+635 EKLREEKRKYMEH

-711 GKCSEVLEEALVGN
+711 EVLEEALVGN

-762 TKDLTEALDEDADP
+762 TK
-776 TKSALSAVASLA
+776 
-788 AAWPQLHQ
+788 

-851 LSNPSLVKKLSS
+851 LSSPSLVKKLSS
-863 TSVYDLTPGAD
+863 TSVYDL
-874 VTSAN
+874 S
-879 AKYRYQKRGGFD
+879 
-891 ATDDACME
+891 
-899 LRLSNPSLVK
+899 
-909 KLSSTSVYDLTPG
+909 PG

-982 EDKLKEQEQKIK
+982 AEKLKEQEQKMK

-1002 DELRNSTADIS
+1002 DEQRNSTADIS
-1013 IGEEEREDF
+1013 NGEEEREDF
-1022 DTSTESKEMEQ
+1022 DTSTESKEIEQ
-1033 KELYQD
+1033 KELDQD
-1039 TVTEDEDDPGS
+1039 MVTEDEDDPRS
-1050 HKRGRK
+1050 HKRGRR

-1069 QEEINCIMREP
+1069 QEEINC
-1080 LTADEEE
+1080 LTSELLIPDEEE
-1087 ALKQEHQRKE
+1087 ALKLEHQRKE
-1097 KELLEKIQSA
+1097 KELLEKIQNA

-1117 RDRMYRRYW
+1117 RDRLYRRYW

-1151 SSSFQNNI
+1151 PSSFQNNV
-1159 QSQDPQVSPKTGE
+1159 QSQNAQVSTKTGE
-1172 SLMSESTSNV
+1172 SLMSESTSIND
-1182 NQGPCDDSVQ
+1182 QGPCDDSVQ

-1213 QLIEALN
+1213 QLIDALN
-1220 SRGYRESALKETLLQ
+1220 SRGHRESALKETLLQ
-1235 EKSRICAQLARFSEE
+1235 EKSRICAQLAHFNEE

-1255 DKPQTDSKSTYSR
+1255 DKPQPDSKPTYTR
-1268 GRSSNTY
+1268 GRVSNTY
-1275 NPSQMSAERQLEL
+1275 DPSQMSAERQLEL

-1302 QGTLGAIKVSDRHI
+1302 QGTLGTIKVTDRHI
-1316 WRSALESGRYELL
+1316 WRSALENGRYELL
-1329 IEENKEN
+1329 SEENKEN
-1336 GLIKTMNEDAE
+1336 GIIKTVNENVE
-1347 EMEIDEQAKVIVKD
+1347 EMEMDEQAKAIVKD
-1361 RLLGIKTETPS
+1361 RLWGIKTEASS
-1372 TVSTNASTPQSVSS
+1372 TVSTNSSTPQSVSN
-1386 VVHYLAM
+1386 VVHHLAM

-1450 VIWSKSIL
+1450 VVWSKSIL

-1519 RPSLDSDEELE
+1519 RPSLESDEELE
-1530 DSVEGENDEVD
+1530 DSMEGEDDEVSD
-1541 GDDEE
+1541 DDEE
-1546 GQSEEEEYEVEQDE
+1546 DQSEEEEYEIEQDE

-1565 EEEEVSPPKR
+1565 EEIVSPPKR

-1587 GRLNSFSSRGQ
+1587 GRFNSSFSRCGQ
-1598 RQDPRRY
+1598 QQDPRRY
-1605 PSRSQQSTP
+1605 SSRSQQSTP
-1614 KTTMSSK
+1614 KTTVSSRT
-1621 TSNRNLRK
+1621 TSRSLRK

-1639 SLRIAGRSTRHSHG
+1639 SLRIASRPTRQSHG
-1653 PLQANVFVELLSPRR
+1653 PLQADVFVELLSPRR
-1668 KRKSR
+1668 KRR
-1673 KSANNTPESSPNFN
+1673 GRRSANNTPENSPTFPN
-1687 FRVIATNSKSSP
+1687 FRVITTKSSEKSRSLNVASKLSLQDSESKRRGKKRQSTESSP

-1709 QGGVHELSAFEQL
+1709 QGRVHELSAFEQL

-1800 TRLQA
+1800 MRLQA

-1816 HVTPSNVDQVITPP
+1816 HMTPGNVEQVSTPP
-1830 AAKKSRV
+1830 AAKKSRI

>member
-1 MHFRFRGTPQLFS
+1 MPLLHRKPFVRQKPPADLRPDEEVFYCKVTNEIFR
-14 ASPPISPH
+14 H
-22 VLSPVLG
+22 
-29 VSVLRLAFACSFLTR
+29 
-44 KNCGSKVRGK
+44 
-54 IGGSLAMI
+54 
-62 QQQPEPT
+62 
-69 VHVDAFLY
+69 Y
-77 DEDFIDSLCEEG
+77 D
-89 KMSRNYCMI
+89 
-98 QQQPEPTVHVDAF
+98 
-111 LYDEDF
+111 
-117 IDSLCEEGKMSR
+117 
-129 NYCMGYLYSSAQ
+129 
-141 ELYGVKLNG
+141 
-150 DFCQLQEMVI
+150 
-160 KKYQFTDRI
+160 
-169 KVLHAD
+169 
-175 IRTQGSL
+175 
-182 LQNADVV
+182 
-189 IMNNVFEYFLNETE
+189 
-203 QASDFFERTI
+203 DFFERTI

-237 SEKKARQN
+237 SERKARQN

-251 PLIIPVLYLTNLT
+251 PLIVPVLYLTNLT

-270 EICDDIFAYV
+270 EICDDIFAYI
-280 KDRYFVEETVEVI
+280 KDRYFVEETVEVV
-293 RSNGARLQCRILEVL
+293 RNNGARLQCRILEVL
-308 PPSHQNGFANGHVSS
+308 APSHQNGFANGHVSS
-323 VDGETI
+323 IDGETI

-340 SSSFQNGKKKDAI
+340 NSSFQNGKKKDAI

-365 KKELYESAIVK
+365 KKELYECAIVK

-391 LKLFLKQHCES
+391 LKLFLKQHCEP

-415 TYKIVERD
+415 TYKIAEQD
-423 FSYFFPDDPPTFIF
+423 FSYFFPDDPPIFIF
-437 SPANKRRGR
+437 SPANRRRGR
-446 PPKRLS
+446 PPKRIS
-452 VTQEDN
+452 VSQEDSIVS
-458 FANKQTIAGY
+458 KQTITGY
-468 RNKAA
+468 RNKTT
-473 KERDKLLKQEEL
+473 KERDKLLKQEEM
-485 RSLAF
+485 
-490 EKAKLKREKAD
+490 K
-501 ALEAK
+501 
-506 KKEKEDKEKKKE
+506 
-518 ELKKIVEEERLKKK
+518 
-532 EEKERLK
+532 
-539 IEREKEDNFAN
+539 
-550 KQTIAGY
+550 
-557 RNKAAKERDK
+557 
-567 LLKQEEL
+567 
-574 RSLAFEKAKLKREKA
+574 SLAFEKAKLKREKA

-635 EKLREEKRKYMEY
+635 EKLREEKKKYMEY

-711 GKCSEVLEEALVGN
+711 EVLEEALVGN

-762 TKDLTEALDEDADP
+762 TKDLTEALDEDTDP

-816 HILASGADVTSANA
+816 HILAS
-830 KYRYQK
+830 
-836 RGGFDATDDACMELR
+836 
-851 LSNPSLVKKLSS
+851 
-863 TSVYDLTPGAD
+863 GAD

-982 EDKLKEQEQKIK
+982 EEKLKEQEQKMK

-1002 DELRNSTADIS
+1002 DEQRNSIADIS
-1013 IGEEEREDF
+1013 VGEEDREDF
-1022 DTSTESKEMEQ
+1022 DTSTESKEIEQ
-1033 KELYQD
+1033 KDPDQE
-1039 TVTEDEDDPGS
+1039 TVTEDEDDPGP
-1050 HKRGRK
+1050 HKSGSR
-1056 GKRGQNGFKEFTR
+1056 GKRRQNGFKEFTR
-1069 QEEINCIMREP
+1069 QEEVNCVTREP
-1080 LTADEEE
+1080 LTPEEE
-1087 ALKQEHQRKE
+1087 EVLKQEHQRKE

-1151 SSSFQNNI
+1151 PSSFQNNV
-1159 QSQDPQVSPKTGE
+1159 QSQAPQVSTKTGD
-1172 SLMSESTSNV
+1172 SLMSESTSSIDH
-1182 NQGPCDDSVQ
+1182 GPCDDTVQ

-1220 SRGYRESALKETLLQ
+1220 SRGHRESALKETLLQ

-1255 DKPQTDSKSTYSR
+1255 DKPQTDSKPTYSR
-1268 GRSSNTY
+1268 GRSSNVY
-1275 NPSQMSAERQLEL
+1275 DPSQMSAERQLEL

-1302 QGTLGAIKVSDRHI
+1302 QGTLGAIKVTDRHV

-1329 IEENKEN
+1329 NEENKEN
-1336 GLIKTMNEDAE
+1336 GIIKTVNEDVE

-1361 RLLGIKTETPS
+1361 RLLGIKTESPS
-1372 TVSTNASTPQSVSS
+1372 TVSTNASTPQSVSN
-1386 VVHYLAM
+1386 VVHHLAM

-1519 RPSLDSDEELE
+1519 RPSLESDDEMEG
-1530 DSVEGENDEVD
+1530 SMEGEDDEA
-1541 GDDEE
+1541 DDDEEE

-1560 DDSQE
+1560 DDSQ

-1587 GRLNSFSSRGQ
+1587 GRLNSSFSSRGQ
-1598 RQDPRRY
+1598 RQDPGRY
-1605 PSRSQQSTP
+1605 TSRSQQSTP
-1614 KTTMSSK
+1614 KTTVSSK
-1621 TSNRNLRK
+1621 TTGRSLRK
-1629 IRSAP
+1629 IKSAP

-1639 SLRIAGRSTRHSHG
+1639 SLRISSRSTRQSHG
-1653 PLQANVFVELLSPRR
+1653 PLQADVFVELLGPRR
-1668 KRKSR
+1668 KRRGR
-1673 KSANNTPESSPNFN
+1673 KSANDTPENSPN
-1687 FRVIATNSKSSP
+1687 FRVIATKSSEQSSPLNVASKLSLQDSESKRRGRKRQSAESSP

-1816 HVTPSNVDQVITPP
+1816 HVTSGNVDQVSTPP
-1830 AAKKSRV
+1830 AAKKSRI

>member
-1 MHFRFRGTPQLFS
+1 M
-14 ASPPISPH
+14 
-22 VLSPVLG
+22 
-29 VSVLRLAFACSFLTR
+29 
-44 KNCGSKVRGK
+44 K
-54 IGGSLAMI
+54 
-62 QQQPEPT
+62 
-69 VHVDAFLY
+69 
-77 DEDFIDSLCEEG
+77 
-89 KMSRNYCMI
+89 
-98 QQQPEPTVHVDAF
+98 
-111 LYDEDF
+111 
-117 IDSLCEEGKMSR
+117 
-129 NYCMGYLYSSAQ
+129 
-141 ELYGVKLNG
+141 
-150 DFCQLQEMVI
+150 
-160 KKYQFTDRI
+160 
-169 KVLHAD
+169 
-175 IRTQGSL
+175 
-182 LQNADVV
+182 
-189 IMNNVFEYFLNETE
+189 
-203 QASDFFERTI
+203 
-213 LCNSLVWSCAVTGR
+213 
-227 PGLTYQEALE
+227 
-237 SEKKARQN
+237 
-245 LQSFPE
+245 
-251 PLIIPVLYLTNLT
+251 
-264 HRSRLH
+264 
-270 EICDDIFAYV
+270 
-280 KDRYFVEETVEVI
+280 
-293 RSNGARLQCRILEVL
+293 
-308 PPSHQNGFANGHVSS
+308 
-323 VDGETI
+323 
-329 IISDSDDSETQ
+329 
-340 SSSFQNGKKKDAI
+340 
-353 DPLLFKYKVQPT
+353 
-365 KKELYESAIVK
+365 
-376 ATQISRRKH
+376 
-385 LFSRDK
+385 
-391 LKLFLKQHCES
+391 
-402 QDGVIK
+402 
-408 IKASSLS
+408 
-415 TYKIVERD
+415 
-423 FSYFFPDDPPTFIF
+423 
-437 SPANKRRGR
+437 
-446 PPKRLS
+446 
-452 VTQEDN
+452 
-458 FANKQTIAGY
+458 
-468 RNKAA
+468 
-473 KERDKLLKQEEL
+473 
-485 RSLAF
+485 SLAF

-539 IEREKEDNFAN
+539 
-550 KQTIAGY
+550 
-557 RNKAAKERDK
+557 
-567 LLKQEEL
+567 
-574 RSLAFEKAKLKREKA
+574 
-589 DALEAKK
+589 
-596 KEKEDKE
+596 
-603 KKKEELKKIVEEERL
+603 V
-618 KKKEEK
+618 
-624 ERLKIEREKER
+624 EREKER

-711 GKCSEVLEEALVGN
+711 EVLEEALVGN

-762 TKDLTEALDEDADP
+762 TK
-776 TKSALSAVASLA
+776 
-788 AAWPQLHQ
+788 

-816 HILASGADVTSANA
+816 HILAS
-830 KYRYQK
+830 
-836 RGGFDATDDACMELR
+836 
-851 LSNPSLVKKLSS
+851 
-863 TSVYDLTPGAD
+863 GAD

-982 EDKLKEQEQKIK
+982 EEKLKEQEQKMK

-1002 DELRNSTADIS
+1002 DEQRNSAADIS

-1022 DTSTESKEMEQ
+1022 DTSTESKEIEQ
-1033 KELYQD
+1033 KELDQD
-1039 TVTEDEDDPGS
+1039 MLTEDEDDPGS
-1050 HKRGRK
+1050 HKRGRR

-1069 QEEINCIMREP
+1069 QEEISCVTREP

-1151 SSSFQNNI
+1151 PSSFQNNV
-1159 QSQDPQVSPKTGE
+1159 QSQNPQVSTKTGE
-1172 SLMSESTSNV
+1172 SSMSESTSNID
-1182 NQGPCDDSVQ
+1182 QGPCDDSVQ

-1220 SRGYRESALKETLLQ
+1220 SRGHRESALKETLLQ
-1235 EKSRICAQLARFSEE
+1235 EKSRICAQLAHFSEE

-1255 DKPQTDSKSTYSR
+1255 DKPQTDSKPTYSR
-1268 GRSSNTY
+1268 GRSSNAY
-1275 NPSQMSAERQLEL
+1275 DQSQMSAERQLEL

-1302 QGTLGAIKVSDRHI
+1302 QGTLGAIKVTDRHM
-1316 WRSALESGRYELL
+1316 WRSALENGRYELL
-1329 IEENKEN
+1329 SEENKEN
-1336 GLIKTMNEDAE
+1336 GIIKTVNENVE
-1347 EMEIDEQAKVIVKD
+1347 EEVEIDEQAKVIVKD

-1372 TVSTNASTPQSVSS
+1372 TVSTNASTPQSVSN

-1407 KAPLDASDSGRSYK
+1407 KAPLGNTEINKDQKRDRKKKDKKKREEDQSSVRDDASDSGRSYK

-1519 RPSLDSDEELE
+1519 RPSLESDEEME
-1530 DSVEGENDEVD
+1530 DSMEGEDDED
-1541 GDDEE
+1541 DDDDEE
-1546 GQSEEEEYEVEQDE
+1546 CQSEEEEYELEQDE

-1565 EEEEVSPPKR
+1565 EEDVSPPKR

-1587 GRLNSFSSRGQ
+1587 GRLNSSFPSRGQ
-1598 RQDPRRY
+1598 RQDPGRY
-1605 PSRSQQSTP
+1605 SSRSQQSTP
-1614 KTTMSSK
+1614 KTTVSSK
-1621 TSNRNLRK
+1621 TTGRSLRK
-1629 IRSAP
+1629 IKSAP
-1634 PTETK
+1634 PTVTK
-1639 SLRIAGRSTRHSHG
+1639 SLRIASRSTRQSHG
-1653 PLQANVFVELLSPRR
+1653 PLQADVFVELLSPRR
-1668 KRKSR
+1668 KRRGR
-1673 KSANNTPESSPNFN
+1673 KSVSNTPENSPNFPN
-1687 FRVIATNSKSSP
+1687 FRVIATKSSEQPRSLNVASKLSLQDSESKRRGRKRQSTESSP

-1816 HVTPSNVDQVITPP
+1816 HVTTGNVDQVGTPP
-1830 AAKKSRV
+1830 AAKKSRI

>member
-1 MHFRFRGTPQLFS
+1 MEDASDSSRGVAPLINNV
-14 ASPPISPH
+14 ALPGSPPSLP
-22 VLSPVLG
+22 
-29 VSVLRLAFACSFLTR
+29 VSVTGCKSHPVANKKVEARSAKLLPAALPPSEPKVAQKLPRSAERRGSAGGTR
-44 KNCGSKVRGK
+44 SPPAPSRPVAVRAAAAGRDSGAGRPGPRGVPRGK
-54 IGGSLAMI
+54 GRGA
-62 QQQPEPT
+62 
-69 VHVDAFLY
+69 DARGREMPLLHRKPFVRQKPPGDLRPDEEVFYCKVTNEIFRHY
-77 DEDFIDSLCEEG
+77 D
-89 KMSRNYCMI
+89 
-98 QQQPEPTVHVDAF
+98 
-111 LYDEDF
+111 
-117 IDSLCEEGKMSR
+117 
-129 NYCMGYLYSSAQ
+129 
-141 ELYGVKLNG
+141 
-150 DFCQLQEMVI
+150 
-160 KKYQFTDRI
+160 
-169 KVLHAD
+169 
-175 IRTQGSL
+175 
-182 LQNADVV
+182 
-189 IMNNVFEYFLNETE
+189 
-203 QASDFFERTI
+203 DFFERTI

-237 SEKKARQN
+237 SEKRARQN

-270 EICDDIFAYV
+270 EICDDIFAYI

-293 RSNGARLQCRILEVL
+293 RNNGTRLQCRILEVL
-308 PPSHQNGFANGHVSS
+308 PPLHQNGFANGHISS

-329 IISDSDDSETQ
+329 IISDSDDPETQ
-340 SSSFQNGKKKDAI
+340 SSSFQQGKKKDAV
-353 DPLLFKYKVQPT
+353 DPLLFRYKVQPT
-365 KKELYESAIVK
+365 KKEVYEPAIVK

-391 LKLFLKQHCES
+391 LKLFLKQHCEP
-402 QDGVIK
+402 QDGIIK

-415 TYKIVERD
+415 TYNIAEQD

-437 SPANKRRGR
+437 SPANRRRGR
-446 PPKRLS
+446 PPKRLYLG
-452 VTQEDN
+452 QEDHIVS
-458 FANKQTIAGY
+458 KQTITGC
-468 RNKAA
+468 RSKAT
-473 KERDKLLKQEEL
+473 KERDKLLKQEEMKA
-485 RSLAF
+485 LAF

-501 ALEAK
+501 ALEAR
-506 KKEKEDKEKKKE
+506 KKEKEDKEKK
-518 ELKKIVEEERLKKK
+518 R
-532 EEKERLK
+532 
-539 IEREKEDNFAN
+539 
-550 KQTIAGY
+550 
-557 RNKAAKERDK
+557 
-567 LLKQEEL
+567 
-574 RSLAFEKAKLKREKA
+574 
-589 DALEAKK
+589 
-596 KEKEDKE
+596 
-603 KKKEELKKIVEEERL
+603 EELKKIVEEERL

-690 FLNAFGELFDLQ
+690 FLHAFGELFDLQ
-702 DEFPEGVTL
+702 DEFPEGVSL
-711 GKCSEVLEEALVGN
+711 EVLEEALVGN

-736 FFLTAIFQAIAE
+736 FFLTAIFQAMAE

-762 TKDLTEALDEDADP
+762 TK
-776 TKSALSAVASLA
+776 
-788 AAWPQLHQ
+788 

-816 HILASGADVTSANA
+816 HILAS
-830 KYRYQK
+830 
-836 RGGFDATDDACMELR
+836 
-851 LSNPSLVKKLSS
+851 
-863 TSVYDLTPGAD
+863 GAD

-948 VDILRQ
+948 VDVLRQ

-965 QHRKEREEA
+965 QHRKEREA
-974 AARIRKRK
+974 TAARIRRRK
-982 EDKLKEQEQKIK
+982 EEKLKEQEQKMK

-1002 DELRNSTADIS
+1002 DEQRNSAADL
-1013 IGEEEREDF
+1013 GEEGREDF
-1022 DTSTESKEMEQ
+1022 DTSTESKEIDG
-1033 KELYQD
+1033 KDLD
-1039 TVTEDEDDPGS
+1039 ADVVTEDEDDPGS
-1050 HKRGRK
+1050 LKRSRR
-1056 GKRGQNGFKEFTR
+1056 GKVGQNGVKQCMK
-1069 QEEINCIMREP
+1069 QEEMSCYTKQEP
-1080 LTADEEE
+1080 PPADAEE
-1087 ALKQEHQRKE
+1087 AVRQEHQQKE
-1097 KELLEKIQSA
+1097 KELLDKIQSA

-1117 RDRMYRRYW
+1117 RDRLYRRYW

-1137 EDYSGLTEDMLLPR
+1137 EDFSGLTEDMLLPR
-1151 SSSFQNNI
+1151 PSSFRHNA
-1159 QSQDPQVSPKTGE
+1159 QSHDPQVSVKAEE
-1172 SLMSESTSNV
+1172 SFMSESTSSLD
-1182 NQGPCDDSVQ
+1182 QGPFDDSML

-1207 SCEQLD
+1207 SREQLD
-1213 QLIEALN
+1213 QLIDALN
-1220 SRGYRESALKETLLQ
+1220 SRGHRESALKDTLLQ
-1235 EKSRICAQLARFSEE
+1235 EKSRICAQLAHFSEE

-1255 DKPQTDSKSTYSR
+1255 DKPQADSKPVSSR
-1268 GRSSNTY
+1268 GRSSNVCDT
-1275 NPSQMSAERQLEL
+1275 SQMSAERQLEL

-1302 QGTLGAIKVSDRHI
+1302 QGTLGAIKVTDRHV
-1316 WRSALESGRYELL
+1316 WRSALENGRYELL
-1329 IEENKEN
+1329 SEESKEN
-1336 GLIKTMNEDAE
+1336 GVIKTVNEDVE
-1347 EMEIDEQAKVIVKD
+1347 EMEIEQAKVIVRD

-1372 TVSTNASTPQSVSS
+1372 TSSTPQSVSN

-1407 KAPLDASDSGRSYK
+1407 KAPLDGSDSGRSYK

-1450 VIWSKSIL
+1450 VMWSKSIL

-1482 GHHTYCVRPKLKTV
+1482 GHHTYCVRPKLKAI

-1519 RPSLDSDEELE
+1519 RPSLESDEEME
-1530 DSVEGENDEVD
+1530 ESMEGDDEV
-1541 GDDEE
+1541 DDEE
-1546 GQSEEEEYEVEQDE
+1546 GESEEEEYEVEQDE
-1560 DDSQE
+1560 EDSEDE
-1565 EEEEVSPPKR
+1565 EELSPPKR

-1587 GRLNSFSSRGQ
+1587 GRLSSSFSSRSQ
-1598 RQDPRRY
+1598 RQDPGRY

-1614 KTTMSSK
+1614 KTTASK
-1621 TSNRNLRK
+1621 TAGRNLRK

-1634 PTETK
+1634 PTETR
-1639 SLRIAGRSTRHSHG
+1639 SLRNASRSTRQSPG
-1653 PLQANVFVELLSPRR
+1653 ALQADMLVELLSPRG
-1668 KRKSR
+1668 KRRVR
-1673 KSANNTPESSPNFN
+1673 KSADSTPEHSPSIANFRVGTSRSSVHLIPLNTDAGLSLQDSDSKRRGRKRQSTESSPM
-1687 FRVIATNSKSSP
+1687 P
-1699 MTLNRRSSGR
+1699 LNRRSSGR

-1816 HVTPSNVDQVITPP
+1816 HVSPSNVDQGSTPL

>member
-1 MHFRFRGTPQLFS
+1 MPLLHRKPFVRQKPPADLRPEEEVFYCKVTNEIFR
-14 ASPPISPH
+14 H
-22 VLSPVLG
+22 
-29 VSVLRLAFACSFLTR
+29 
-44 KNCGSKVRGK
+44 
-54 IGGSLAMI
+54 
-62 QQQPEPT
+62 
-69 VHVDAFLY
+69 Y
-77 DEDFIDSLCEEG
+77 D
-89 KMSRNYCMI
+89 
-98 QQQPEPTVHVDAF
+98 
-111 LYDEDF
+111 
-117 IDSLCEEGKMSR
+117 
-129 NYCMGYLYSSAQ
+129 
-141 ELYGVKLNG
+141 
-150 DFCQLQEMVI
+150 
-160 KKYQFTDRI
+160 
-169 KVLHAD
+169 
-175 IRTQGSL
+175 
-182 LQNADVV
+182 
-189 IMNNVFEYFLNETE
+189 
-203 QASDFFERTI
+203 DFFERTI

-293 RSNGARLQCRILEVL
+293 RNNGARLQCRVLEVF
-308 PPSHQNGFANGHVSS
+308 PPSHQNGFANGHVNSI
-323 VDGETI
+323 DGETV

-340 SSSFQNGKKKDAI
+340 SSFQNGKKKDAI

-391 LKLFLKQHCES
+391 LKLFLKQHCEA

-415 TYKIVERD
+415 TYKIAEQD

-437 SPANKRRGR
+437 SPANRRRGR
-446 PPKRLS
+446 PPKRVS
-452 VTQEDN
+452 VSQEDN
-458 FANKQTIAGY
+458 VANKQTITGC
-468 RNKAA
+468 RNKAIR
-473 KERDKLLKQEEL
+473 ERDKLLKQEEMK
-485 RSLAF
+485 SLAF

-506 KKEKEDKEKKKE
+506 KKEKEDKEKK
-518 ELKKIVEEERLKKK
+518 R
-532 EEKERLK
+532 
-539 IEREKEDNFAN
+539 
-550 KQTIAGY
+550 
-557 RNKAAKERDK
+557 
-567 LLKQEEL
+567 
-574 RSLAFEKAKLKREKA
+574 
-589 DALEAKK
+589 
-596 KEKEDKE
+596 
-603 KKKEELKKIVEEERL
+603 EELKKIVEEERL

-690 FLNAFGELFDLQ
+690 FLHAFGELFDLQ

-711 GKCSEVLEEALVGN
+711 EVLEEALVGN

-748 EEEEVAKEQITDAD
+748 EEEEVAKDQITDAD
-762 TKDLTEALDEDADP
+762 TK
-776 TKSALSAVASLA
+776 
-788 AAWPQLHQ
+788 

-816 HILASGADVTSANA
+816 HILAS
-830 KYRYQK
+830 
-836 RGGFDATDDACMELR
+836 
-851 LSNPSLVKKLSS
+851 
-863 TSVYDLTPGAD
+863 GAD

-982 EDKLKEQEQKIK
+982 EEKLKEQEQKMK

-1002 DELRNSTADIS
+1002 DEQRNATADIS
-1013 IGEEEREDF
+1013 VGEEEREDF
-1022 DTSTESKEMEQ
+1022 DTSTESKEIEQ
-1033 KELYQD
+1033 KELDHD
-1039 TVTEDEDDPGS
+1039 TVTDDEDDPGS
-1050 HKRGRK
+1050 HKRGRR
-1056 GKRGQNGFKEFTR
+1056 GKRGRNGFKEFTR
-1069 QEEINCIMREP
+1069 QEEINCVTREP

-1087 ALKQEHQRKE
+1087 ALKQEHRRKE

-1117 RDRMYRRYW
+1117 RDRIYRRYW

-1151 SSSFQNNI
+1151 PSSFQNNV
-1159 QSQDPQVSPKTGE
+1159 QSQDPQVSTKTGE
-1172 SLMSESTSNV
+1172 LLMSESTSNID
-1182 NQGPCDDSVQ
+1182 QGPCDHSLQ

-1220 SRGYRESALKETLLQ
+1220 SRGHRESALKETLLQ
-1235 EKSRICAQLARFSEE
+1235 EKSRICAQLAHFSEE

-1255 DKPQTDSKSTYSR
+1255 DKPQTDKLIYSR
-1268 GRSSNTY
+1268 GRSSNGY
-1275 NPSQMSAERQLEL
+1275 DPSQMSAEKQLEL

-1302 QGTLGAIKVSDRHI
+1302 QGTLGAVKVTDRHM

-1329 IEENKEN
+1329 SEENKEN
-1336 GLIKTMNEDAE
+1336 GIIKNVNEDVE

-1361 RLLGIKTETPS
+1361 RLCGIKTETPS
-1372 TVSTNASTPQSVSS
+1372 TVSTNASTPQSVSN

-1470 AENMV
+1470 AESMV

-1496 PEGDWFCPECRPKQ
+1496 PEGNWFCPECRPKQ

-1519 RPSLDSDEELE
+1519 RPSLESDEEMQ
-1530 DSVEGENDEVD
+1530 DHMEGEDDEVD
-1541 GDDEE
+1541 DDDEE
-1546 GQSEEEEYEVEQDE
+1546 GQSEEEDYELEQEE
-1560 DDSQE
+1560 DDSQ
-1565 EEEEVSPPKR
+1565 EEEVSPPKR

-1587 GRLNSFSSRGQ
+1587 GGRLSSSFSSRGQ
-1598 RQDPRRY
+1598 RQDPGRY
-1605 PSRSQQSTP
+1605 TSRSQQSTP
-1614 KTTMSSK
+1614 KTAVSSK
-1621 TSNRNLRK
+1621 TTGRSLRK
-1629 IRSAP
+1629 IKSAP

-1639 SLRIAGRSTRHSHG
+1639 SLRIASRSTRRSHV
-1653 PLQANVFVELLSPRR
+1653 PLQADVFVELLRPRR
-1668 KRKSR
+1668 KRRGR
-1673 KSANNTPESSPNFN
+1673 KSAHNTPENSPNFPN
-1687 FRVIATNSKSSP
+1687 FRVIATKSSEQSRSLNVVPKLSFQDSESKRRGRKRQCTESSP

-1816 HVTPSNVDQVITPP
+1816 HVTPVNVDQVSTPP
-1830 AAKKSRV
+1830 AAKKSRI

>member
-1 MHFRFRGTPQLFS
+1 MEDASDSSRGVAPLINNV
-14 ASPPISPH
+14 ALPDSPPSLP
-22 VLSPVLG
+22 
-29 VSVLRLAFACSFLTR
+29 VSVTGCKSHRVANKKVEARSKKLLPTALPPLEPKVDQKLPRSSERRGSGGGTRFPRAQPGSGSGSSGGRGRSGAGQKRPPGRSEPPFAVFVV
-44 KNCGSKVRGK
+44 SKVEKWQSGCSQGAGPTRAAEGP
-54 IGGSLAMI
+54 G
-62 QQQPEPT
+62 EP
-69 VHVDAFLY
+69 A
-77 DEDFIDSLCEEG
+77 
-89 KMSRNYCMI
+89 
-98 QQQPEPTVHVDAF
+98 
-111 LYDEDF
+111 
-117 IDSLCEEGKMSR
+117 
-129 NYCMGYLYSSAQ
+129 
-141 ELYGVKLNG
+141 GV
-150 DFCQLQEMVI
+150 QEMPLLHRKPFVRQ
-160 KKYQFTDRI
+160 KPPADLRPDEEVFYC
-169 KVLHAD
+169 KV
-175 IRTQGSL
+175 T
-182 LQNADVV
+182 
-189 IMNNVFEYFLNETE
+189 NEIFRHYD
-203 QASDFFERTI
+203 DFFERTI

-237 SEKKARQN
+237 SENKARQN

-293 RSNGARLQCRILEVL
+293 RNNGARLQCRILEVL
-308 PPSHQNGFANGHVSS
+308 PPSHQNGFANGHVSR

-340 SSSFQNGKKKDAI
+340 SCSFQNGKKKDAI

-365 KKELYESAIVK
+365 KNRELYESAVVK

-408 IKASSLS
+408 IKASSLL
-415 TYKIVERD
+415 TYKIAEQD

-437 SPANKRRGR
+437 SPANRRRGR
-446 PPKRLS
+446 PPKRIS
-452 VTQEDN
+452 VSQEDSVS
-458 FANKQTIAGY
+458 NKHTIASY
-468 RNKAA
+468 RNKGI
-473 KERDKLLKQEEL
+473 KERNKLLKQEEMK
-485 RSLAF
+485 SLAF

-506 KKEKEDKEKKKE
+506 KKEKEDKEKKRE
-518 ELKKIVEEERLKKK
+518 ELKKIIEEERLKKK

-539 IEREKEDNFAN
+539 
-550 KQTIAGY
+550 
-557 RNKAAKERDK
+557 
-567 LLKQEEL
+567 
-574 RSLAFEKAKLKREKA
+574 
-589 DALEAKK
+589 
-596 KEKEDKE
+596 
-603 KKKEELKKIVEEERL
+603 V
-618 KKKEEK
+618 
-624 ERLKIEREKER
+624 EREKER

-711 GKCSEVLEEALVGN
+711 EVLEEALVGN

-762 TKDLTEALDEDADP
+762 TK
-776 TKSALSAVASLA
+776 
-788 AAWPQLHQ
+788 

-851 LSNPSLVKKLSS
+851 LSNP
-863 TSVYDLTPGAD
+863 G
-874 VTSAN
+874 
-879 AKYRYQKRGGFD
+879 
-891 ATDDACME
+891 
-899 LRLSNPSLVK
+899 LVK

-936 TLVSTRDFIEDY
+936 TLVSTRDYIEDY
-948 VDILRQ
+948 VDVLRQ

-982 EDKLKEQEQKIK
+982 EEKLKEQEQKMK

-1002 DELRNSTADIS
+1002 EEQRSSTADIS

-1022 DTSTESKEMEQ
+1022 DTSAESKEIEQ
-1033 KELYQD
+1033 KELDQD
-1039 TVTEDEDDPGS
+1039 MVTEDEDDSGS
-1050 HKRGRK
+1050 HKRSRR

-1069 QEEINCIMREP
+1069 QEEINCITSEP
-1080 LTADEEE
+1080 LTVDEEE
-1087 ALKQEHQRKE
+1087 ALKQEYQRKE
-1097 KELLEKIQSA
+1097 RELLEKIQSA

-1151 SSSFQNNI
+1151 PSLFQNNV
-1159 QSQDPQVSPKTGE
+1159 QSQDPQVSTKTGE
-1172 SLMSESTSNV
+1172 SLKSESTSNID
-1182 NQGPCDDSVQ
+1182 QGPCDHSVQ

-1235 EKSRICAQLARFSEE
+1235 EKSRICAQLAHFSEE

-1255 DKPQTDSKSTYSR
+1255 DKPQTDSKPIYSR
-1268 GRSSNTY
+1268 GRSSNAY
-1275 NPSQMSAERQLEL
+1275 DQSQMSAERQLEL

-1302 QGTLGAIKVSDRHI
+1302 QGTLGAIKVTDRHI

-1329 IEENKEN
+1329 SEENKEN
-1336 GLIKTMNEDAE
+1336 GIIKTVNEDVE
-1347 EMEIDEQAKVIVKD
+1347 EMEIDEHAKIIVKD
-1361 RLLGIKTETPS
+1361 RLSGIKTETPS
-1372 TVSTNASTPQSVSS
+1372 TVSTNASTPQSVSN

-1407 KAPLDASDSGRSYK
+1407 KAPLDSSDSGRSYK

-1427 RESLLSSA
+1427 RESLLSSV

-1450 VIWSKSIL
+1450 VMWSKSIL

-1519 RPSLDSDEELE
+1519 RPSLESDEEMEGSME
-1530 DSVEGENDEVD
+1530 DEDGEVD
-1541 GDDEE
+1541 DDEE

-1560 DDSQE
+1560 GDSQE
-1565 EEEEVSPPKR
+1565 EEEVGTSKR
-1575 GRPQVRLPIKTR
+1575 GRPQVRLPIKAR
-1587 GRLNSFSSRGQ
+1587 GRLSSSFSSRGQ
-1598 RQDPRRY
+1598 RQDSGRY

-1614 KTTMSSK
+1614 KATVSSK
-1621 TSNRNLRK
+1621 TIGRNLRR
-1629 IRSAP
+1629 INSAP

-1639 SLRIAGRSTRHSHG
+1639 SLRIANRSTRHSHS
-1653 PLQANVFVELLSPRR
+1653 PLQADVFVELVSPRR
-1668 KRKSR
+1668 KRRSR
-1673 KSANNTPESSPNFN
+1673 RSANNTPENSPSFPN
-1687 FRVIATNSKSSP
+1687 FRVIATKSSEQSTSLRVASKLSFQDSESKRRCRKRQSTESSP
-1699 MTLNRRSSGR
+1699 VTLSRRSSGR

-1816 HVTPSNVDQVITPP
+1816 HVTPSNVDQVSTPP
-1830 AAKKSRV
+1830 AAKKSRI

>member
-1 MHFRFRGTPQLFS
+1 MPLLHRKPFVRQKPPADLRPDEEVFYCKVTNEIFR
-14 ASPPISPH
+14 H
-22 VLSPVLG
+22 
-29 VSVLRLAFACSFLTR
+29 
-44 KNCGSKVRGK
+44 
-54 IGGSLAMI
+54 
-62 QQQPEPT
+62 
-69 VHVDAFLY
+69 Y
-77 DEDFIDSLCEEG
+77 D
-89 KMSRNYCMI
+89 
-98 QQQPEPTVHVDAF
+98 
-111 LYDEDF
+111 
-117 IDSLCEEGKMSR
+117 
-129 NYCMGYLYSSAQ
+129 
-141 ELYGVKLNG
+141 
-150 DFCQLQEMVI
+150 
-160 KKYQFTDRI
+160 
-169 KVLHAD
+169 
-175 IRTQGSL
+175 
-182 LQNADVV
+182 
-189 IMNNVFEYFLNETE
+189 
-203 QASDFFERTI
+203 DFFERTI

-237 SEKKARQN
+237 SEKKARLN

-251 PLIIPVLYLTNLT
+251 PLITPVLYLTSLT

-270 EICDDIFAYV
+270 EVCDDIFAYV

-293 RSNGARLQCRILEVL
+293 RNNGTRLQCRILEVL
-308 PPSHQNGFANGHVSS
+308 PPSQNGFVNGHVSS

-329 IISDSDDSETQ
+329 VISDSDDSEAQ
-340 SSSFQNGKKKDAI
+340 NNSFQNGKKKDAI

-365 KKELYESAIVK
+365 KKEVYESAIVK

-415 TYKIVERD
+415 TYKIAEQD

-437 SPANKRRGR
+437 SPANRRRGR
-446 PPKRLS
+446 PPKRIS
-452 VTQEDN
+452 VNQEDN
-458 FANKQTIAGY
+458 IDNKQTIAGY
-468 RNKAA
+468 RNKTT
-473 KERDKLLKQEEL
+473 KERDKLLKQEEMKA
-485 RSLAF
+485 LAF
-490 EKAKLKREKAD
+490 EKAKLKRERAD
-501 ALEAK
+501 AIEAK
-506 KKEKEDKEKKKE
+506 KKEKEDKEKKRE
-518 ELKKIVEEERLKKK
+518 ELKKI
-532 EEKERLK
+532 
-539 IEREKEDNFAN
+539 I
-550 KQTIAGY
+550 
-557 RNKAAKERDK
+557 
-567 LLKQEEL
+567 
-574 RSLAFEKAKLKREKA
+574 
-589 DALEAKK
+589 
-596 KEKEDKE
+596 
-603 KKKEELKKIVEEERL
+603 EEERL

-711 GKCSEVLEEALVGN
+711 EVLEEALVGN

-736 FFLTAIFQAIAE
+736 FFLTAIFQAMAE
-748 EEEEVAKEQITDAD
+748 EEEEVAKEQIPDAD
-762 TKDLTEALDEDADP
+762 TK
-776 TKSALSAVASLA
+776 
-788 AAWPQLHQ
+788 
-796 GCSLKSL
+796 
-803 DLDSCTLSEILRL
+803 
-816 HILASGADVTSANA
+816 
-830 KYRYQK
+830 
-836 RGGFDATDDACMELR
+836 
-851 LSNPSLVKKLSS
+851 
-863 TSVYDLTPGAD
+863 
-874 VTSAN
+874 
-879 AKYRYQKRGGFD
+879 
-891 ATDDACME
+891 
-899 LRLSNPSLVK
+899 
-909 KLSSTSVYDLTPG
+909 G

-948 VDILRQ
+948 VDVLRQ

-974 AARIRKRK
+974 AARIRRRK
-982 EDKLKEQEQKIK
+982 EEKLKEQEQKMK

-1002 DELRNSTADIS
+1002 DEHKNSTADVS

-1022 DTSTESKEMEQ
+1022 DTSTESKEIEQ
-1033 KELYQD
+1033 KEPDQD
-1039 TVTEDEDDPGS
+1039 MVTEDEDEPGS
-1050 HKRGRK
+1050 QRRSRR
-1056 GKRGQNGFKEFTR
+1056 GKRGQNEFKECTR
-1069 QEEINCIMREP
+1069 QEEINCVIDGP
-1080 LTADEEE
+1080 FTADEEE
-1087 ALKQEHQRKE
+1087 AFKQEHQRKE

-1151 SSSFQNNI
+1151 PSSFQNNT
-1159 QSQDPQVSPKTGE
+1159 QSQDPQVSTKTEE
-1172 SLMSESTSNV
+1172 SVMSEATSNIDH
-1182 NQGPCDDSVQ
+1182 GPCDDSVQ

-1207 SCEQLD
+1207 SCDQLD

-1235 EKSRICAQLARFSEE
+1235 EKSRICAQLAGFSEE

-1255 DKPQTDSKSTYSR
+1255 DKPQMDSKPAYTR
-1268 GRSSNTY
+1268 GRSSSVHD
-1275 NPSQMSAERQLEL
+1275 PPQMSAERQLEL

-1302 QGTLGAIKVSDRHI
+1302 QGTLGAIKVADRHI

-1329 IEENKEN
+1329 SEENKEN
-1336 GLIKTMNEDAE
+1336 GIMKTVNGDEDV
-1347 EMEIDEQAKVIVKD
+1347 MEVDDQAKAIVKD

-1372 TVSTNASTPQSVSS
+1372 TASTNASTPQSVSN

-1427 RESLLSSA
+1427 RDSLLSSA

-1482 GHHTYCVRPKLKTV
+1482 GHHTYCVRPKLKAV

-1519 RPSLDSDEELE
+1519 RPSLESDEDVEE
-1530 DSVEGENDEVD
+1530 SVEGE
-1541 GDDEE
+1541 DDEDE
-1546 GQSEEEEYEVEQDE
+1546 EEEEDQSEEEEYEVEQDE

-1565 EEEEVSPPKR
+1565 EEELSPPKR
-1575 GRPQVRLPIKTR
+1575 GRPQLRLPIKTR
-1587 GRLNSFSSRGQ
+1587 TRLSSSFPSRGL
-1598 RQDPRRY
+1598 RQEPGRY

-1614 KTTMSSK
+1614 KTTIYSK
-1621 TSNRNLRK
+1621 TTGRNLRK
-1629 IRSAP
+1629 IKSAP

-1639 SLRIAGRSTRHSHG
+1639 SLRITSRSTRHSHG
-1653 PLQANVFVELLSPRR
+1653 ALQANVFVELLSPRR
-1668 KRKSR
+1668 KSRVR
-1673 KSANNTPESSPNFN
+1673 KSADNTPENSPSFPD
-1687 FRVIATNSKSSP
+1687 FRVITTKSGDHSRLSLQDGESKRRGKKRQSTESSP
-1699 MTLNRRSSGR
+1699 MPLNRRSSGR

-1805 FFHIQA
+1805 FFHVQA

-1816 HVTPSNVDQVITPP
+1816 HVAPSNVDQVSMPP
-1830 AAKKSRV
+1830 TAKKSRI

>member
-1 MHFRFRGTPQLFS
+1 MPLLHRKPFVRQKPPADLRPDEEVFYCKVTNEIFR
-14 ASPPISPH
+14 H
-22 VLSPVLG
+22 
-29 VSVLRLAFACSFLTR
+29 
-44 KNCGSKVRGK
+44 
-54 IGGSLAMI
+54 
-62 QQQPEPT
+62 
-69 VHVDAFLY
+69 Y
-77 DEDFIDSLCEEG
+77 D
-89 KMSRNYCMI
+89 
-98 QQQPEPTVHVDAF
+98 
-111 LYDEDF
+111 
-117 IDSLCEEGKMSR
+117 
-129 NYCMGYLYSSAQ
+129 
-141 ELYGVKLNG
+141 
-150 DFCQLQEMVI
+150 
-160 KKYQFTDRI
+160 
-169 KVLHAD
+169 
-175 IRTQGSL
+175 
-182 LQNADVV
+182 
-189 IMNNVFEYFLNETE
+189 
-203 QASDFFERTI
+203 DFFERTI

-293 RSNGARLQCRILEVL
+293 RNNGARLQCRILEVL

-340 SSSFQNGKKKDAI
+340 NSSFQNGKKKDAV

-365 KKELYESAIVK
+365 KKELYECAIVK

-391 LKLFLKQHCES
+391 LKLFLKQHCEP

-415 TYKIVERD
+415 TYKIAEQD

-437 SPANKRRGR
+437 SPTNRRRGR
-446 PPKRLS
+446 PPKRVS
-452 VTQEDN
+452 ISQEDSV
-458 FANKQTIAGY
+458 ANKQTIAGY
-468 RNKAA
+468 RNKAI
-473 KERDKLLKQEEL
+473 KERDKLLKQEEM
-485 RSLAF
+485 
-490 EKAKLKREKAD
+490 K
-501 ALEAK
+501 
-506 KKEKEDKEKKKE
+506 
-518 ELKKIVEEERLKKK
+518 
-532 EEKERLK
+532 
-539 IEREKEDNFAN
+539 
-550 KQTIAGY
+550 
-557 RNKAAKERDK
+557 
-567 LLKQEEL
+567 
-574 RSLAFEKAKLKREKA
+574 SLAFEKAKLKREKA

-711 GKCSEVLEEALVGN
+711 EVLEEALVGN

-851 LSNPSLVKKLSS
+851 LSNPSLVKKL
-863 TSVYDLTPGAD
+863 A
-874 VTSAN
+874 
-879 AKYRYQKRGGFD
+879 
-891 ATDDACME
+891 
-899 LRLSNPSLVK
+899 
-909 KLSSTSVYDLTPG
+909 STSVYDLTPG

-982 EDKLKEQEQKIK
+982 EEKLKEQEQKMK

-1002 DELRNSTADIS
+1002 EEQRNSAADTS
-1013 IGEEEREDF
+1013 VGEEEREDF
-1022 DTSTESKEMEQ
+1022 DTSTESKEIEQ
-1033 KELYQD
+1033 KELDQD
-1039 TVTEDEDDPGS
+1039 IVTEDEDDPGS
-1050 HKRGRK
+1050 HKRGRR
-1056 GKRGQNGFKEFTR
+1056 GKREQNGFKECTR
-1069 QEEINCIMREP
+1069 REEVNCVTREP

-1087 ALKQEHQRKE
+1087 ALKQEHQQKE

-1151 SSSFQNNI
+1151 PSSFQNSV
-1159 QSQDPQVSPKTGE
+1159 QSQDPQVSTKTGE
-1172 SLMSESTSNV
+1172 SLTSESTSNID
-1182 NQGPCDDSVQ
+1182 QGPCDDSLQ

-1220 SRGYRESALKETLLQ
+1220 SRGHRESALKETLLQ
-1235 EKSRICAQLARFSEE
+1235 EKSRICAQLAHFSEE

-1255 DKPQTDSKSTYSR
+1255 DKPQTDSKPIYSR
-1268 GRSSNTY
+1268 GRSSTACD
-1275 NPSQMSAERQLEL
+1275 SAQMSAERQLEL

-1302 QGTLGAIKVSDRHI
+1302 QGTLGAIKVTDRHI

-1329 IEENKEN
+1329 SEENKEN
-1336 GLIKTMNEDAE
+1336 GIIKTVNEDVE

-1372 TVSTNASTPQSVSS
+1372 TVSTNASTPQSVSN
-1386 VVHYLAM
+1386 VVHYLAT

-1427 RESLLSSA
+1427 RESLLASA

-1519 RPSLDSDEELE
+1519 RPSLESDEDME
-1530 DSVEGENDEVD
+1530 DSMEGEDDEVD
-1541 GDDEE
+1541 DDDEE
-1546 GQSEEEEYEVEQDE
+1546 GQSEEEEYEIEQDE
-1560 DDSQE
+1560 DDSQ

-1587 GRLNSFSSRGQ
+1587 GRLSSSFSSRGQ
-1598 RQDPRRY
+1598 RQDPGRY
-1605 PSRSQQSTP
+1605 TSRSQQSTP
-1614 KTTMSSK
+1614 KTTVSSK
-1621 TSNRNLRK
+1621 TTGRSLRK
-1629 IRSAP
+1629 IKSAP

-1639 SLRIAGRSTRHSHG
+1639 SLRIAGRSTRQSYS
-1653 PLQANVFVELLSPRR
+1653 PLQADVFVELLSPRR
-1668 KRKSR
+1668 KRRGR
-1673 KSANNTPESSPNFN
+1673 KSANNTPENSPNFPN
-1687 FRVIATNSKSSP
+1687 FRVIATKSSEKSRSLNVTPKLSLQDSESKRRGRKRQSTESSP
-1699 MTLNRRSSGR
+1699 MTLSRRSSGR

-1728 HDDSWPFLK
+1728 HDDSWPFLR

-1816 HVTPSNVDQVITPP
+1816 HVTPGNVDQVSTPP
-1830 AAKKSRV
+1830 AAKKSRI

>member
-1 MHFRFRGTPQLFS
+1 MGKQR
-14 ASPPISPH
+14 
-22 VLSPVLG
+22 PVD
-29 VSVLRLAFACSFLTR
+29 VTHIESF
-44 KNCGSKVRGK
+44 
-54 IGGSLAMI
+54 I
-62 QQQPEPT
+62 
-69 VHVDAFLY
+69 
-77 DEDFIDSLCEEG
+77 EG
-89 KMSRNYCMI
+89 
-98 QQQPEPTVHVDAF
+98 E
-111 LYDEDF
+111 
-117 IDSLCEEGKMSR
+117 
-129 NYCMGYLYSSAQ
+129 
-141 ELYGVKLNG
+141 
-150 DFCQLQEMVI
+150 
-160 KKYQFTDRI
+160 
-169 KVLHAD
+169 
-175 IRTQGSL
+175 
-182 LQNADVV
+182 
-189 IMNNVFEYFLNETE
+189 
-203 QASDFFERTI
+203 
-213 LCNSLVWSCAVTGR
+213 
-227 PGLTYQEALE
+227 
-237 SEKKARQN
+237 
-245 LQSFPE
+245 
-251 PLIIPVLYLTNLT
+251 
-264 HRSRLH
+264 
-270 EICDDIFAYV
+270 
-280 KDRYFVEETVEVI
+280 
-293 RSNGARLQCRILEVL
+293 
-308 PPSHQNGFANGHVSS
+308 
-323 VDGETI
+323 
-329 IISDSDDSETQ
+329 
-340 SSSFQNGKKKDAI
+340 
-353 DPLLFKYKVQPT
+353 
-365 KKELYESAIVK
+365 
-376 ATQISRRKH
+376 
-385 LFSRDK
+385 
-391 LKLFLKQHCES
+391 
-402 QDGVIK
+402 
-408 IKASSLS
+408 
-415 TYKIVERD
+415 
-423 FSYFFPDDPPTFIF
+423 
-437 SPANKRRGR
+437 
-446 PPKRLS
+446 
-452 VTQEDN
+452 EDN
-458 FANKQTIAGY
+458 IASKQTIAGC
-468 RNKAA
+468 RSKAT
-473 KERDKLLKQEEL
+473 KERDKLLKQEEMKA
-485 RSLAF
+485 LAF

-501 ALEAK
+501 ALEAR
-506 KKEKEDKEKKKE
+506 KKEKEDKEKK
-518 ELKKIVEEERLKKK
+518 R
-532 EEKERLK
+532 
-539 IEREKEDNFAN
+539 
-550 KQTIAGY
+550 
-557 RNKAAKERDK
+557 
-567 LLKQEEL
+567 
-574 RSLAFEKAKLKREKA
+574 
-589 DALEAKK
+589 
-596 KEKEDKE
+596 
-603 KKKEELKKIVEEERL
+603 EELKKIVEEERL

-711 GKCSEVLEEALVGN
+711 EVLEEALVGN

-736 FFLTAIFQAIAE
+736 FFLTAIFQAMAE

-762 TKDLTEALDEDADP
+762 TK
-776 TKSALSAVASLA
+776 
-788 AAWPQLHQ
+788 

-851 LSNPSLVKKLSS
+851 LSSPSLVKKLSS
-863 TSVYDLTPGAD
+863 TA
-874 VTSAN
+874 
-879 AKYRYQKRGGFD
+879 
-891 ATDDACME
+891 
-899 LRLSNPSLVK
+899 
-909 KLSSTSVYDLTPG
+909 VYDLTPG

-948 VDILRQ
+948 VDVLRQ

-965 QHRKEREEA
+965 QHRKEREA
-974 AARIRKRK
+974 TAARIRRRK
-982 EDKLKEQEQKIK
+982 EEKLKEQEQKMK

-1002 DELRNSTADIS
+1002 DEQRNSAADL
-1013 IGEEEREDF
+1013 GEEGKEDF
-1022 DTSTESKEMEQ
+1022 DTSIESKETEQ
-1033 KELYQD
+1033 KDLD
-1039 TVTEDEDDPGS
+1039 PDMVTEDEDDPGS
-1050 HKRGRK
+1050 QRRSRRGK
-1056 GKRGQNGFKEFTR
+1056 AGQSGVKQCIK
-1069 QEEINCIMREP
+1069 QEEINCCIKQEP
-1080 LTADEEE
+1080 LAADTEE
-1087 ALKQEHQRKE
+1087 ALRQEHQRKE
-1097 KELLEKIQSA
+1097 KELLDKIQSA

-1137 EDYSGLTEDMLLPR
+1137 EDFSGLTEDMLLPR
-1151 SSSFQNNI
+1151 PSSFHDNA
-1159 QSQDPQVSPKTGE
+1159 QSHNAQVSVKTEE
-1172 SLMSESTSNV
+1172 SFMSESTSSLD
-1182 NQGPCDDSVQ
+1182 QGPFDDSIL

-1207 SCEQLD
+1207 SEDQLD

-1220 SRGYRESALKETLLQ
+1220 SRGHRESALKDTLLQ
-1235 EKSRICAQLARFSEE
+1235 EKSRICAQLAHFSEE

-1255 DKPQTDSKSTYSR
+1255 DNPQADTKPVSSR
-1268 GRSSNTY
+1268 GRSSNVCDT
-1275 NPSQMSAERQLEL
+1275 SQMSAEKQLEL

-1302 QGTLGAIKVSDRHI
+1302 QGTLGAIKVTDRQI
-1316 WRSALESGRYELL
+1316 WRSALENGRYELL
-1329 IEENKEN
+1329 SEENKEN
-1336 GLIKTMNEDAE
+1336 GVIKTINEDAE
-1347 EMEIDEQAKVIVKD
+1347 EMEVEQARVIVRD

-1372 TVSTNASTPQSVSS
+1372 AVSTNSSTPQSVSS

-1407 KAPLDASDSGRSYK
+1407 KAPLDGSDSGRSYK

-1450 VIWSKSIL
+1450 VMWSKSIL

-1519 RPSLDSDEELE
+1519 RPSLESDEE
-1530 DSVEGENDEVD
+1530 VEENMEGDNEVD
-1541 GDDEE
+1541 DDDEE

-1560 DDSQE
+1560 EDSE
-1565 EEEEVSPPKR
+1565 EEELSPPKR

-1587 GRLNSFSSRGQ
+1587 GRLSSSFSSRNQ
-1598 RQDPRRY
+1598 RQDHGRY
-1605 PSRSQQSTP
+1605 PSRSQHSTP
-1614 KTTMSSK
+1614 KTTASPK
-1621 TSNRNLRK
+1621 TSGRSLRK

-1634 PTETK
+1634 STETR
-1639 SLRIAGRSTRHSHG
+1639 SLRIASRSTRHSPG
-1653 PLQANVFVELLSPRR
+1653 TLQADVFVELLSPPG
-1668 KRKSR
+1668 KRKVR
-1673 KSANNTPESSPNFN
+1673 KSADNTQEHSPSFTNFKVSTSRSSGQLTPLNTATGLSLQDSESKRRGRKRQSTESSP
-1687 FRVIATNSKSSP
+1687 VP
-1699 MTLNRRSSGR
+1699 LNRRSSGR

-1805 FFHIQA
+1805 FFHYQA

-1816 HVTPSNVDQVITPP
+1816 HVSSSSVDQVGAPAGDAGRGADLRAAAILPGPGPVRWAAPALWSPRLEALRQAGPGP
-1830 AAKKSRV
+1830 AASRIPRAGGPGAGLAREGPPRAGRSPRAAQPRAALRLVGVQKPSGEGPGGRRSAVRRTLSRHLELQ